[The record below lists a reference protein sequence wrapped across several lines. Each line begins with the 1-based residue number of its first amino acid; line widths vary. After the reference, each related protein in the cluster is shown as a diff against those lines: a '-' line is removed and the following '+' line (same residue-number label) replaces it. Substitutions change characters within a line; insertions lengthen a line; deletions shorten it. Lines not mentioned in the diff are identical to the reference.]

1 MVKIIISIFTVILIY
16 FSAKISK
23 DKGDMHL
30 HAPEQSTPAVTISPD
45 IKIIVPPEV
54 KSELEQQ
61 AAILNANKKCDSKTE
76 ILIVDFILNS
86 QIYGEPVIVHRILG
100 GGIAIE
106 EEIWKQFN
114 LIPLDDKILL
124 SDCSY
129 GYLLPQRDDFNYKF
143 NPALQTLEIVA
154 TANAFQ
160 GVIFGI
166 PVVKRKPIEP
176 SPGFFMN
183 YNLSGTETKNASST
197 VGGILGFVGFNKSGS
212 VTHEQSLLN
221 ESSSNKSIRGNTF
234 FKKDFPDAME
244 SIVVGDTLS
253 SDGDWSR
260 PARYLGVRWSRDFLT
275 QPGYVTYPS
284 PSLKGSAALPSVV
297 DVYINNQKQF
307 QQTLTPGP
315 FDYRNVP
322 LTTGAGEVN
331 LVVKDLL
338 GRESVITKSFY
349 TQNTMLKEGLSDF
362 SVESGLFRNNY
373 GTLSNDYSSPF
384 VASTYRQG
392 LTDTITGQSRLEAG
406 VDRQAIGAD
415 VTSVIGTLGSI
426 HLATAVSKDSEKDIG
441 SLYNVG
447 LERRTPNYLIGAQYK
462 AHSKD
467 YTPFAYSSS
476 LETKPKNIFNATATV
491 PIYKDVATS
500 LSYVEQTSYDT
511 TAFRNVS
518 LTTGITLPLQIS
530 MSVIANKSLTED
542 KAWFAGLNFNIPLG
556 KDYSSSL
563 SNNRQNNGD
572 VINTVNLTKN
582 IPAGDGMG
590 WGLNLSDDKTQQ
602 ARANVV
608 VNTDVIQ
615 LSSEVNQGQNNN
627 AIRLGASGSLG
638 YAEGLKFA
646 TRNIGDDSIAVVK
659 VGDLKG
665 IPIYNQNQIMTHTND
680 QGLAFLKIR
689 PYEKAKISIDPNTLP
704 LDVDLNETKREP
716 VPYAK
721 SSALVDFN
729 IVRLKHVLITL
740 LQADGSFVPAGT
752 KVVIK
757 GQQEV
762 FYVGRRGEV
771 YISNLED
778 VSHLTITWKE
788 NSCEFNVEYKSAE
801 VSDSD
806 EKRIGPLKCLN

>member
-1 MVKIIISIFTVILIY
+1 MIKILISIFAVILVY
-16 FSAKISK
+16 FSAKITQDSGVK
-23 DKGDMHL
+23 L
-30 HAPEQSTPAVTISPD
+30 LNVPEQKALVTISPD
-45 IKIIVPPEV
+45 IKIIVPPADKTEIE
-54 KSELEQQ
+54 KQELRLNSNKQCSES
-61 AAILNANKKCDSKTE
+61 NTE

-86 QIYGEPVIVHRILG
+86 QIYEEPVVVHKILG
-100 GGIAIE
+100 GGIAIDVD
-106 EEIWKQFN
+106 IWNQFN
-114 LIPLDDKILL
+114 LIPLDQKILL
-124 SDCSY
+124 SDCTY
-129 GYLLPQRDDFNYKF
+129 GYLLPQREGFSYKF
-143 NPALQTLEIVA
+143 NPALQTLEIA
-154 TANAFQ
+154 ASAEAFQ
-160 GVIFGI
+160 GVVFGI
-166 PVVKRKPIEP
+166 PVRKYKPIES

-183 YNLSGTETKNASST
+183 YNVSGTETKNSNSSI
-197 VGGILGFVGFNKSGS
+197 GGILGFVGFNKTGS

-244 SIVVGDTLS
+244 SFVVGDTLT

-338 GRESVITKSFY
+338 GRETVITKSFY
-349 TQNTMLKEGLSDF
+349 TQNSMLKEGLSDF
-362 SVESGLFRNNY
+362 SLESGLFRNNY

-384 VASTYRQG
+384 VAGTYRQG
-392 LTDTITGQSRLEAG
+392 LTDDITAQSRLEAG
-406 VDRQAIGAD
+406 ADRQAIGAD

-426 HLATAVSKDSEKDIG
+426 HLATAVSKDSEKDTG
-441 SLYNVG
+441 TLYNVG
-447 LERRTPNYLIGAQYK
+447 LERRTPKYLVGAQYK
-462 AHSKD
+462 SYSKD
-467 YTPFAYSSS
+467 YTPFAYSS
-476 LETKPKNIFNATATV
+476 LETRPKNIFNATATV

-530 MSVIANKSLTED
+530 MSVIANKSLSTD

-556 KDYSSSL
+556 KDYSSYLNS
-563 SNNRQNNGD
+563 NRQNNGD
-572 VINTVNLTKN
+572 IINTVNLTKN
-582 IPAGDGMG
+582 IPAGEGIG
-590 WGLNLSDDKTQQ
+590 WGLNLSDDVIQQ
-602 ARANVV
+602 TRANII
-608 VNTDVIQ
+608 VNTGSAQ
-615 LSSEVNQGQNNN
+615 FSSEINQGQNSN
-627 AIRLGASGSLG
+627 AIRLGANGSLG
-638 YAEGLKFA
+638 YAEGLAFA
-646 TRNIGDDSIAVVK
+646 TRNIGDDSIAIVK

-680 QGLAFLKIR
+680 QGLAFVKIR

-716 VPYAK
+716 VAYAK
-721 SSALVDFN
+721 SSVLVDFS
-729 IVRLKHVLITL
+729 IVRLKHVLVTI
-740 LQADGSFVPAGT
+740 LQADGSFVPSGA
-752 KVVIK
+752 KVEIK
-757 GQQEV
+757 GQEEI

>member
-1 MVKIIISIFTVILIY
+1 MIKILISIFAVILVY
-16 FSAKISK
+16 FSAKITQDSGVK
-23 DKGDMHL
+23 L
-30 HAPEQSTPAVTISPD
+30 LNVPEQKALVTISPD
-45 IKIIVPPEV
+45 IKIIVPPADKTEIE
-54 KSELEQQ
+54 KQELRLNSNKQCSES
-61 AAILNANKKCDSKTE
+61 NTE

-86 QIYGEPVIVHRILG
+86 QIYEEPVVVHKILG
-100 GGIAIE
+100 GGIAIDVD
-106 EEIWKQFN
+106 IWNQFN
-114 LIPLDDKILL
+114 LIPLDQKILL
-124 SDCSY
+124 SDCTY
-129 GYLLPQRDDFNYKF
+129 GYLLPQREGFSYKF
-143 NPALQTLEIVA
+143 NPALQTLEIA
-154 TANAFQ
+154 ASAEAFQ
-160 GVIFGI
+160 GVVFGI
-166 PVVKRKPIEP
+166 PVRKYKPIES

-183 YNLSGTETKNASST
+183 YNVSGTETKNSNSSI
-197 VGGILGFVGFNKSGS
+197 GGILGFVGFNKTGS

-244 SIVVGDTLS
+244 SFVVGDTLT

-338 GRESVITKSFY
+338 GRETVITKSFY
-349 TQNTMLKEGLSDF
+349 TQNSMLKEGLSDF
-362 SVESGLFRNNY
+362 SLESGLFRNNY

-384 VASTYRQG
+384 VAGTYRQG
-392 LTDTITGQSRLEAG
+392 LTDDITAQSRLEAG
-406 VDRQAIGAD
+406 ADRQAIGAD

-426 HLATAVSKDSEKDIG
+426 HLATAVSKDSEKDTG
-441 SLYNVG
+441 TLYNVG
-447 LERRTPNYLIGAQYK
+447 LERRTPKYLVGAQYK
-462 AHSKD
+462 SYSKD
-467 YTPFAYSSS
+467 YTPFAYSS
-476 LETKPKNIFNATATV
+476 LETRPKNIFNATATV

-530 MSVIANKSLTED
+530 MSVIANKSLSTD

-556 KDYSSSL
+556 KDYSSYLNS
-563 SNNRQNNGD
+563 NRQNNGD
-572 VINTVNLTKN
+572 IINTVNLTKN
-582 IPAGDGMG
+582 IPAGEGIG
-590 WGLNLSDDKTQQ
+590 WGLNLSDDVTQQ
-602 ARANVV
+602 TRANII
-608 VNTDVIQ
+608 VNTGSAQ
-615 LSSEVNQGQNNN
+615 FSSEINQGQNNN
-627 AIRLGASGSLG
+627 AIRLGANGSLG
-638 YAEGLKFA
+638 YAEGLTFA
-646 TRNIGDDSIAVVK
+646 TRSIGDDSIAIVK

-680 QGLAFLKIR
+680 QGLAFVKIR

-716 VPYAK
+716 VAYAK
-721 SSALVDFN
+721 SSVLVDFS
-729 IVRLKHVLITL
+729 IVRLKHVLITI
-740 LQADGSFVPAGT
+740 LQADGSFVPSGA
-752 KVVIK
+752 KVEIK
-757 GQQEV
+757 GQEEV

>member
-1 MVKIIISIFTVILIY
+1 MIKILISIFAAILVY
-16 FSAKISK
+16 FSAKITQDSGVK
-23 DKGDMHL
+23 L
-30 HAPEQSTPAVTISPD
+30 LNTPEQKALVTISPD
-45 IKIIVPPEV
+45 IKIIVPPADKTEIE
-54 KSELEQQ
+54 KQELRLNSNKQCSES
-61 AAILNANKKCDSKTE
+61 NTE

-86 QIYGEPVIVHRILG
+86 QIYEEPVVVHKILG
-100 GGIAIE
+100 GGIAIDVD
-106 EEIWKQFN
+106 IWNQFN
-114 LIPLDDKILL
+114 LIPLDQKILL
-124 SDCSY
+124 SDCTY
-129 GYLLPQRDDFNYKF
+129 GYLLPQREGFSYKF
-143 NPALQTLEIVA
+143 NPALQTLEIA
-154 TANAFQ
+154 ASADAFQ
-160 GVIFGI
+160 GVVFGI
-166 PVVKRKPIEP
+166 PVRKYKPIES

-183 YNLSGTETKNASST
+183 YNVSGTETKNSNSSI
-197 VGGILGFVGFNKSGS
+197 GGILGFVGFNKTGS

-244 SIVVGDTLS
+244 SFVVGDTLT

-338 GRESVITKSFY
+338 GRETVITKSFY
-349 TQNTMLKEGLSDF
+349 TQNSMLKEGLSDF
-362 SVESGLFRNNY
+362 SLESGLFRNNY

-384 VASTYRQG
+384 VAGTYRQG
-392 LTDTITGQSRLEAG
+392 LTDDITAQSRLEAG
-406 VDRQAIGAD
+406 ADRQAIGAD

-426 HLATAVSKDSEKDIG
+426 HLATAVSKDSEKDTG
-441 SLYNVG
+441 TLYNVG
-447 LERRTPNYLIGAQYK
+447 LERRTPKYLVGAQYK
-462 AHSKD
+462 SYSKD
-467 YTPFAYSSS
+467 YTPFAYSS
-476 LETKPKNIFNATATV
+476 LETRPKNIFNATATV

-530 MSVIANKSLTED
+530 MSVIANKSLSTD

-556 KDYSSSL
+556 KDYSSYLNS
-563 SNNRQNNGD
+563 NRQNNGD
-572 VINTVNLTKN
+572 IINTVNLTKN
-582 IPAGDGMG
+582 IPAGEGIG
-590 WGLNLSDDKTQQ
+590 WGLNLSDDVTQQ
-602 ARANVV
+602 TRANII
-608 VNTDVIQ
+608 VNTGSAQ
-615 LSSEVNQGQNNN
+615 FSSEINQGQNNN
-627 AIRLGASGSLG
+627 AIRLGANGSLG
-638 YAEGLKFA
+638 YAEGLTFA
-646 TRNIGDDSIAVVK
+646 TRNIGDDSIAIVK

-680 QGLAFLKIR
+680 QGLAFVKIR

-716 VPYAK
+716 VAYAK
-721 SSALVDFN
+721 SSVLVDFS
-729 IVRLKHVLITL
+729 IVRLKHVLITIL
-740 LQADGSFVPAGT
+740 KADGSFVPSGA
-752 KVVIK
+752 KVVVK
-757 GQQEV
+757 GQEEV

-788 NSCEFNVEYKSAE
+788 HSCEFNVEYKSAE

>member
-1 MVKIIISIFTVILIY
+1 MIKILISIFTVILVY
-16 FSAKISK
+16 FSAKITQDSGVK
-23 DKGDMHL
+23 L
-30 HAPEQSTPAVTISPD
+30 LNTPEQKTLVTISPD
-45 IKIIVPPEV
+45 IKIIVPPADKTEIE
-54 KSELEQQ
+54 KQELK
-61 AAILNANKKCDSKTE
+61 LNSNKKCSDSNTE
-76 ILIVDFILNS
+76 IVIVDFILNS
-86 QIYGEPVIVHRILG
+86 QIYAEPIVAHKILG
-100 GGIAIE
+100 GGIAIDVD
-106 EEIWKQFN
+106 IWNQFN
-114 LIPLDDKILL
+114 LIPLDQKILL
-124 SDCSY
+124 SDCTY
-129 GYLLPQRDDFNYKF
+129 GYLLPQREGFSYKF
-143 NPALQTLEIVA
+143 NSALQTLEIA
-154 TANAFQ
+154 ASAEAFQ

-166 PVVKRKPIEP
+166 PVRKYKPIES

-183 YNLSGTETKNASST
+183 YNVSGTETKNSSSS
-197 VGGILGFVGFNKSGS
+197 VGGILGFVGFNKTGS

-244 SIVVGDTLS
+244 SFVIGDTLS

-260 PARYLGVRWSRDFLT
+260 PARYFGVRWSRDFLT

-338 GRESVITKSFY
+338 GRETIITKSFY
-349 TQNTMLKEGLSDF
+349 TQNSMLKEGLSDF
-362 SVESGLFRNNY
+362 SLESGLFRNNY

-384 VASTYRQG
+384 VAGTYRQG
-392 LTDTITGQSRLEAG
+392 LTDDITGQSRFEAG
-406 VDRQAIGAD
+406 AERQAIGAD

-426 HLATAVSKDSEKDIG
+426 HLATAVSKDSERDTG
-441 SLYNVG
+441 ALYNVG
-447 LERRTPNYLIGAQYK
+447 VERRTPKYLVGAQYK
-462 AHSKD
+462 SYSKD
-467 YTPFAYSSS
+467 YTPFAYSS
-476 LETKPKNIFNATATV
+476 LETRPKNTFNATATV
-491 PIYKDVATS
+491 PIYKDLATS

-518 LTTGITLPLQIS
+518 LTTGITLPLNIS
-530 MSVIANKSLTED
+530 MSVIANKSLTTD

-556 KDYSSSL
+556 KDYSSYLNS
-563 SNNRQNNGD
+563 NRQSNGD
-572 VINTVNLTKN
+572 IINTVNLTKN
-582 IPAGDGMG
+582 IPSGEGIG
-590 WGLNLSDDKTQQ
+590 WGLNLSDDVTQQ
-602 ARANVV
+602 TRANII
-608 VNTDVIQ
+608 VNTGSAQ
-615 LSSEVNQGQNNN
+615 FSSEINQGQNNN
-627 AIRLGASGSLG
+627 AIRLGANGSLG
-638 YAEGLKFA
+638 YAEGLTFA
-646 TRNIGDDSIAVVK
+646 TRNIGDDSIAIVK

-680 QGLAFLKIR
+680 KGLAFVKIR

-716 VPYAK
+716 VAYAK
-721 SSALVDFN
+721 SSVLVDFS
-729 IVRLKHVLITL
+729 IVRLKHVLITIL
-740 LQADGSFVPAGT
+740 KADGTFVPAGA
-752 KVVIK
+752 KVVVK
-757 GQQEV
+757 GQEEV

-788 NSCEFNVEYKSAE
+788 HSCEFDVEYKSAE

>member
-1 MVKIIISIFTVILIY
+1 MIKILISIFAAILVY
-16 FSAKISK
+16 FSAKISQDSGVK
-23 DKGDMHL
+23 L
-30 HAPEQSTPAVTISPD
+30 LNTPEQKALVTISPD
-45 IKIIVPPEV
+45 IKIIVPP
-54 KSELEQQ
+54 
-61 AAILNANKKCDSKTE
+61 ADKTE
-76 ILIVDFILNS
+76 IEKQELRLNSNKQCSDSNTEIVIVDFILNS
-86 QIYGEPVIVHRILG
+86 QIYAEPIVAHKILG
-100 GGIAIE
+100 GGIAIDVD
-106 EEIWKQFN
+106 IWNQFN
-114 LIPLDDKILL
+114 LIPLDQKILL
-124 SDCSY
+124 SDCTY
-129 GYLLPQRDDFNYKF
+129 GYLLPQQEGFSYKF
-143 NPALQTLEIVA
+143 NPALQTLEIA
-154 TANAFQ
+154 ASADAFQ
-160 GVIFGI
+160 GVVFGI
-166 PVVKRKPIEP
+166 PVRKYKPIES

-183 YNLSGTETKNASST
+183 YNISGTETKNSNSS
-197 VGGILGFVGFNKSGS
+197 VGGILGFVGFNKTGS

-244 SIVVGDTLS
+244 SFVVGDTLT

-338 GRESVITKSFY
+338 GRETVITKSFY
-349 TQNTMLKEGLSDF
+349 TQNSMLKEGLSDF
-362 SVESGLFRNNY
+362 SLESGLFRNNY

-384 VASTYRQG
+384 VAGTYRQG
-392 LTDTITGQSRLEAG
+392 LTDDITAQSRLEAG
-406 VDRQAIGAD
+406 AERQAIGAD

-426 HLATAVSKDSEKDIG
+426 HLATAVSKDSEKDTG
-441 SLYNVG
+441 TLYNVG
-447 LERRTPNYLIGAQYK
+447 LERRTPKYLVGAQYK
-462 AHSKD
+462 SYSKD
-467 YTPFAYSSS
+467 YTPFAYSS
-476 LETKPKNIFNATATV
+476 LETRPKNIFNATATV

-530 MSVIANKSLTED
+530 MSVIANKSLSTD

-556 KDYSSSL
+556 KDYSSYLNS
-563 SNNRQNNGD
+563 NRQNNGD
-572 VINTVNLTKN
+572 IINTVNLTKN
-582 IPAGDGMG
+582 IPAGEGIG
-590 WGLNLSDDKTQQ
+590 WGLNLSDDVTQQ
-602 ARANVV
+602 TRANII
-608 VNTDVIQ
+608 VNTGSAQ
-615 LSSEVNQGQNNN
+615 FSSEINQGQNNN
-627 AIRLGASGSLG
+627 AIRLGANGSLG
-638 YAEGLKFA
+638 YAEGLRFA
-646 TRNIGDDSIAVVK
+646 TRNIGDDSIAIVK

-680 QGLAFLKIR
+680 QGLAFVKIR

-716 VPYAK
+716 VAYAK
-721 SSALVDFN
+721 SSVLVDFS
-729 IVRLKHVLITL
+729 IVRLKHVLITI
-740 LQADGSFVPAGT
+740 LQADGSFVPSGA
-752 KVVIK
+752 KVVVK
-757 GQQEV
+757 GQEEV

-788 NSCEFNVEYKSAE
+788 HSCEFNVEYKSAE

>member
-1 MVKIIISIFTVILIY
+1 MIKILISIFAAILVY
-16 FSAKISK
+16 FSAKITQDSGVK
-23 DKGDMHL
+23 L
-30 HAPEQSTPAVTISPD
+30 LNTPEQKALVTISPD
-45 IKIIVPPEV
+45 IKIIVPPADKTEIE
-54 KSELEQQ
+54 KQELR
-61 AAILNANKKCDSKTE
+61 LNSNKKCSDSNTE
-76 ILIVDFILNS
+76 IVIVDFILNS
-86 QIYGEPVIVHRILG
+86 QIYAEPIVAHKILG
-100 GGIAIE
+100 GGIAIDVD
-106 EEIWKQFN
+106 IWNQFN
-114 LIPLDDKILL
+114 LIPLDQKILL
-124 SDCSY
+124 SDCTY
-129 GYLLPQRDDFNYKF
+129 GYLLPQREGFSYKF
-143 NPALQTLEIVA
+143 NPALQTLEIA
-154 TANAFQ
+154 ASADAFQ
-160 GVIFGI
+160 GVVFGI
-166 PVVKRKPIEP
+166 PVRKYKPIES

-183 YNLSGTETKNASST
+183 YNVSGTETKNSNSS
-197 VGGILGFVGFNKSGS
+197 VGGILGFVGFNKTGS

-244 SIVVGDTLS
+244 SFVIGDTLS

-338 GRESVITKSFY
+338 GRETVITKSFY
-349 TQNTMLKEGLSDF
+349 TQNSMLKEGLSDF
-362 SVESGLFRNNY
+362 SLESGLFRNNY

-384 VASTYRQG
+384 VAGTYRQG
-392 LTDTITGQSRLEAG
+392 LTDDITGQSRFEAG
-406 VDRQAIGAD
+406 AERQAIGAD

-426 HLATAVSKDSEKDIG
+426 HLATAVSKDSERDTG
-441 SLYNVG
+441 TLYNVG
-447 LERRTPNYLIGAQYK
+447 LERRTPKYLVGAQYK
-462 AHSKD
+462 SYSKD
-467 YTPFAYSSS
+467 YTPFAYSS
-476 LETKPKNIFNATATV
+476 LETRPKNIFNATATV
-491 PIYKDVATS
+491 PIYKDLATS

-530 MSVIANKSLTED
+530 MSVIANKSLSTD

-556 KDYSSSL
+556 KDYSSYLNS
-563 SNNRQNNGD
+563 NRQNNGD
-572 VINTVNLTKN
+572 IINTVNLTKN
-582 IPAGDGMG
+582 IPAGEGIG
-590 WGLNLSDDKTQQ
+590 WGLNLSDDVTQQ
-602 ARANVV
+602 TRANII
-608 VNTDVIQ
+608 VNTGSAQ
-615 LSSEVNQGQNNN
+615 FSSEINQGQNNN
-627 AIRLGASGSLG
+627 AIRLGANGSLG
-638 YAEGLKFA
+638 YAEGLTFA
-646 TRNIGDDSIAVVK
+646 TRNIGDDSIAIVK

-680 QGLAFLKIR
+680 KGLAFVKIR

-716 VPYAK
+716 VAYAK
-721 SSALVDFN
+721 SSVLVDFS
-729 IVRLKHVLITL
+729 IVRLKHVLITIL
-740 LQADGSFVPAGT
+740 KADGTFVPAGA
-752 KVVIK
+752 KVVVK
-757 GQQEV
+757 GQEEV

-788 NSCEFNVEYKSAE
+788 HSCEFNVEYKSAE

>member
-1 MVKIIISIFTVILIY
+1 MIKILISIFAVILVY
-16 FSAKISK
+16 FSAKITQDSGVK
-23 DKGDMHL
+23 L
-30 HAPEQSTPAVTISPD
+30 LNVPEQKALVTISPD
-45 IKIIVPPEV
+45 IKIIVPPADKTEIE
-54 KSELEQQ
+54 KQELRLNSNKQCSES
-61 AAILNANKKCDSKTE
+61 NTE

-86 QIYGEPVIVHRILG
+86 QIYEEPVVVHKILG
-100 GGIAIE
+100 GGIAIDVD
-106 EEIWKQFN
+106 IWNQFN
-114 LIPLDDKILL
+114 LIPLDQKILL
-124 SDCSY
+124 SDCTY
-129 GYLLPQRDDFNYKF
+129 GYLLPQREGFSYKF
-143 NPALQTLEIVA
+143 NPALQTLEIA
-154 TANAFQ
+154 ASAEAFQ
-160 GVIFGI
+160 GVVFGI
-166 PVVKRKPIEP
+166 PVRKYKPIES

-183 YNLSGTETKNASST
+183 YNVSGTETKNSNSSI
-197 VGGILGFVGFNKSGS
+197 GGILGFVGFNKTGS

-244 SIVVGDTLS
+244 SFVVGDTLT

-338 GRESVITKSFY
+338 GRETVITKSFY
-349 TQNTMLKEGLSDF
+349 TQNSMLKEGLSDF
-362 SVESGLFRNNY
+362 SLESGLFRNNY

-384 VASTYRQG
+384 VAGTYRQG
-392 LTDTITGQSRLEAG
+392 LTDDITAQSRLEAG
-406 VDRQAIGAD
+406 AERQAIGAD

-426 HLATAVSKDSEKDIG
+426 HLATAVSKDSEKDTG
-441 SLYNVG
+441 TLYNVG
-447 LERRTPNYLIGAQYK
+447 LERRTPKYLVGAQYK
-462 AHSKD
+462 SYSKD
-467 YTPFAYSSS
+467 YTPFAYSS
-476 LETKPKNIFNATATV
+476 LETRPKNIFNATATV

-530 MSVIANKSLTED
+530 MSVIANKSLSTD

-556 KDYSSSL
+556 KDYSSYLNS
-563 SNNRQNNGD
+563 NRQNNGD
-572 VINTVNLTKN
+572 IINTVNLTKN
-582 IPAGDGMG
+582 IPAGEGIG
-590 WGLNLSDDKTQQ
+590 WGLNLSDDVTQQ
-602 ARANVV
+602 TRANII
-608 VNTDVIQ
+608 VNTGSAQ
-615 LSSEVNQGQNNN
+615 FSSEINQGQNNN
-627 AIRLGASGSLG
+627 AIRLGANGSLG
-638 YAEGLKFA
+638 YAEGLTFA
-646 TRNIGDDSIAVVK
+646 TRNIGDDSVAIVK

-680 QGLAFLKIR
+680 QGLAFVKIR

-716 VPYAK
+716 VAYAK
-721 SSALVDFN
+721 SSVLVDFS
-729 IVRLKHVLITL
+729 IVRLKHVLITI
-740 LQADGSFVPAGT
+740 LQADGSFVPSGA
-752 KVVIK
+752 KVEIK
-757 GQQEV
+757 GQEEV

-788 NSCEFNVEYKSAE
+788 HSCEFNVEYKSAE

>member
-1 MVKIIISIFTVILIY
+1 MIKILISIFAVILVY
-16 FSAKISK
+16 FSAKITQDSGVK
-23 DKGDMHL
+23 L
-30 HAPEQSTPAVTISPD
+30 LNVPEQKALVTISPD
-45 IKIIVPPEV
+45 IKIIVPPADKTEIE
-54 KSELEQQ
+54 KQELRLNSNKQCSES
-61 AAILNANKKCDSKTE
+61 NTE

-86 QIYGEPVIVHRILG
+86 QIYAEPVVVHKILG
-100 GGIAIE
+100 GGIAIDVD
-106 EEIWKQFN
+106 IWNQFN
-114 LIPLDDKILL
+114 LIPLDQKILL
-124 SDCSY
+124 SDCTY
-129 GYLLPQRDDFNYKF
+129 GYLLPQREGFSYKF
-143 NPALQTLEIVA
+143 NPALQTLEIA
-154 TANAFQ
+154 ASAEAFQ
-160 GVIFGI
+160 GVVFGI
-166 PVVKRKPIEP
+166 PVRKYKPIES

-183 YNLSGTETKNASST
+183 YNVSGTETKNSNSSI
-197 VGGILGFVGFNKSGS
+197 GGILGFVGFNKTGS

-244 SIVVGDTLS
+244 SFVVGDTLT

-338 GRESVITKSFY
+338 GRETVITKSFY
-349 TQNTMLKEGLSDF
+349 TQNSMLKEGLSDF
-362 SVESGLFRNNY
+362 SLESGLFRNNY

-384 VASTYRQG
+384 VAGTYRQG
-392 LTDTITGQSRLEAG
+392 LTDDITAQSRLEAG
-406 VDRQAIGAD
+406 ADRQAIGAD

-426 HLATAVSKDSEKDIG
+426 HLATAVSKDSEKDTG
-441 SLYNVG
+441 TLYNVG
-447 LERRTPNYLIGAQYK
+447 LERRTPKYLVGAQYK
-462 AHSKD
+462 SYSKD
-467 YTPFAYSSS
+467 YTPFAYSS
-476 LETKPKNIFNATATV
+476 LETRPKNIFNATATV

-530 MSVIANKSLTED
+530 MSVIANKSLSTD

-556 KDYSSSL
+556 KDYSSYLNS
-563 SNNRQNNGD
+563 NRQNNGD
-572 VINTVNLTKN
+572 IINTVNLTKN
-582 IPAGDGMG
+582 IPAGEGIG
-590 WGLNLSDDKTQQ
+590 WGLNLSDDVTQQ
-602 ARANVV
+602 TRANII
-608 VNTDVIQ
+608 VNTGSAQ
-615 LSSEVNQGQNNN
+615 FSSEINQGQNNN
-627 AIRLGASGSLG
+627 AIRLGANGSLG
-638 YAEGLKFA
+638 YAEGLTFA
-646 TRNIGDDSIAVVK
+646 TRSIGDDSIAIVK

-680 QGLAFLKIR
+680 QGLAFVKIR

-716 VPYAK
+716 VAYAK
-721 SSALVDFN
+721 SSVLVDFS
-729 IVRLKHVLITL
+729 IVRLKHVLVTI
-740 LQADGSFVPAGT
+740 LQADGSFVPSGA
-752 KVVIK
+752 KVEIK
-757 GQQEV
+757 GQEEV

-801 VSDSD
+801 ISDSD

>member
-1 MVKIIISIFTVILIY
+1 MIKILISIFAAILVY
-16 FSAKISK
+16 FSAKISQDSGVK
-23 DKGDMHL
+23 L
-30 HAPEQSTPAVTISPD
+30 LNTPEQKALVTISPD
-45 IKIIVPPEV
+45 IKIIVPPADKTEIE
-54 KSELEQQ
+54 KQELR
-61 AAILNANKKCDSKTE
+61 LNSNKKCSDSNTE
-76 ILIVDFILNS
+76 IVIVDFILNS
-86 QIYGEPVIVHRILG
+86 QIYAEPIVAHKILG
-100 GGIAIE
+100 GGIAIDVD
-106 EEIWKQFN
+106 IWNQFN
-114 LIPLDDKILL
+114 LIPLDQKILL
-124 SDCSY
+124 SDCTY
-129 GYLLPQRDDFNYKF
+129 GYLLPQREGFSYKF
-143 NPALQTLEIVA
+143 NSALQTLEIA
-154 TANAFQ
+154 ASADAFQ
-160 GVIFGI
+160 GVVFGI
-166 PVVKRKPIEP
+166 PVRKYKPIES

-183 YNLSGTETKNASST
+183 YNVSGTETKNSNSS
-197 VGGILGFVGFNKSGS
+197 VGGILGFVGFNKTGS

-244 SIVVGDTLS
+244 SFVVGDTLT

-338 GRESVITKSFY
+338 GRETVITKSFY
-349 TQNTMLKEGLSDF
+349 TQNSMLKEGLSDF
-362 SVESGLFRNNY
+362 SLESGLFRNNY

-384 VASTYRQG
+384 VAGTYRQG
-392 LTDTITGQSRLEAG
+392 LTDDITAQSRLEAG
-406 VDRQAIGAD
+406 ADRQAIGAD

-426 HLATAVSKDSEKDIG
+426 HLATAVSKDSEKDTG
-441 SLYNVG
+441 TLYNVG
-447 LERRTPNYLIGAQYK
+447 LERRTPKYLVGAQYK
-462 AHSKD
+462 SYSKD
-467 YTPFAYSSS
+467 YTPFAYSS
-476 LETKPKNIFNATATV
+476 LETRPKNIFNATATV
-491 PIYKDVATS
+491 PIYKDLATS

-530 MSVIANKSLTED
+530 MSVIANKSLSTD

-556 KDYSSSL
+556 KDYSSYLNS
-563 SNNRQNNGD
+563 NRQNNGD
-572 VINTVNLTKN
+572 IINTVNLTKN
-582 IPAGDGMG
+582 IPAGEGIG
-590 WGLNLSDDKTQQ
+590 WGLNLSDDVTQQ
-602 ARANVV
+602 TRANII
-608 VNTDVIQ
+608 VNTGSAQ
-615 LSSEVNQGQNNN
+615 FSSEINQGQNNN
-627 AIRLGASGSLG
+627 AIRLGANGSLG
-638 YAEGLKFA
+638 YAEGLTFA
-646 TRNIGDDSIAVVK
+646 TRSIGDDSIAIVK

-680 QGLAFLKIR
+680 QGLAFVKIR

-716 VPYAK
+716 VAYAK
-721 SSALVDFN
+721 SSVLVDFS
-729 IVRLKHVLITL
+729 IVRLKHVLITIL
-740 LQADGSFVPAGT
+740 KADGTFVPAGA
-752 KVVIK
+752 KVVVK
-757 GQQEV
+757 GQEEV

-788 NSCEFNVEYKSAE
+788 HSCEFNVEYKSAE

>member
-1 MVKIIISIFTVILIY
+1 MIKILISIFTVILVY
-16 FSAKISK
+16 FSAKITQDSGVK
-23 DKGDMHL
+23 L
-30 HAPEQSTPAVTISPD
+30 LNTPEQKTLVTISPD
-45 IKIIVPPEV
+45 IKIIVPPADKTEIE
-54 KSELEQQ
+54 KQELK
-61 AAILNANKKCDSKTE
+61 LNSNKKCSDSNTE
-76 ILIVDFILNS
+76 IVIVDFILNS
-86 QIYGEPVIVHRILG
+86 QIYAEPIVAHKILG
-100 GGIAIE
+100 GGIAIDVD
-106 EEIWKQFN
+106 IWNQFN
-114 LIPLDDKILL
+114 LIPLDQKILL
-124 SDCSY
+124 SDCTY
-129 GYLLPQRDDFNYKF
+129 GYLLPQREGFSYKF
-143 NPALQTLEIVA
+143 NSALQTLEIA
-154 TANAFQ
+154 ASADAFQ
-160 GVIFGI
+160 GVVFGI
-166 PVVKRKPIEP
+166 PVRKYKPIES

-183 YNLSGTETKNASST
+183 YNISGTETKNSNSS
-197 VGGILGFVGFNKSGS
+197 VGGILGFVGFNKTGS

-244 SIVVGDTLS
+244 SFVVGDTLS

-338 GRESVITKSFY
+338 GRETIITKSFY
-349 TQNTMLKEGLSDF
+349 TQNSMLKEGLSDF

-384 VASTYRQG
+384 VAGTYRQG
-392 LTDTITGQSRLEAG
+392 LTDDITAQSRLEAG
-406 VDRQAIGAD
+406 AERQAIGAD

-426 HLATAVSKDSEKDIG
+426 HLATAVSKDSERDTG
-441 SLYNVG
+441 ALYNVG
-447 LERRTPNYLIGAQYK
+447 VERRTPKYLVGAQYK
-462 AHSKD
+462 SYSKD
-467 YTPFAYSSS
+467 YTPFAYSS
-476 LETKPKNIFNATATV
+476 LETQPKNIFNAAVTV

-500 LSYVEQTSYDT
+500 LSYIEQTSYDT

-518 LTTGITLPLQIS
+518 LTTGITLPLNIS
-530 MSVIANKSLTED
+530 MSVIANKSLTTD

-556 KDYSSSL
+556 KDYSSYLNS
-563 SNNRQNNGD
+563 NRQSNGD
-572 VINTVNLTKN
+572 IINTVNLTKN
-582 IPAGDGMG
+582 IPSGEGIG
-590 WGLNLSDDKTQQ
+590 WGLNLSDDVTQQ
-602 ARANVV
+602 TRANII
-608 VNTDVIQ
+608 VNTGSAQ
-615 LSSEVNQGQNNN
+615 FSSEINQGQNNN
-627 AIRLGASGSLG
+627 AIRLGANGSLG
-638 YAEGLKFA
+638 YAEGLTFA
-646 TRNIGDDSIAVVK
+646 TRNIGDDSIAIVK

-680 QGLAFLKIR
+680 QGLAFVKIR

-716 VPYAK
+716 VAYAK
-721 SSALVDFN
+721 SSVLVDFS
-729 IVRLKHVLITL
+729 IVRLKHVLITIL
-740 LQADGSFVPAGT
+740 KADGTFVPAGA
-752 KVVIK
+752 KVVVK
-757 GQQEV
+757 GQEEV

>member
-1 MVKIIISIFTVILIY
+1 MIKILISIFAVILVY
-16 FSAKISK
+16 FSAKITQDSGVK
-23 DKGDMHL
+23 L
-30 HAPEQSTPAVTISPD
+30 LNVPEQKALVTISPD
-45 IKIIVPPEV
+45 IKIIVPPADKTEIE
-54 KSELEQQ
+54 KQELRLNSNKQCSES
-61 AAILNANKKCDSKTE
+61 NTE

-86 QIYGEPVIVHRILG
+86 QIYEEPVVVHKILG
-100 GGIAIE
+100 GGIAIDVD
-106 EEIWKQFN
+106 IWNQFN
-114 LIPLDDKILL
+114 LIPLDQKILL
-124 SDCSY
+124 SDCTY
-129 GYLLPQRDDFNYKF
+129 GYLLPQREGFSYKF
-143 NPALQTLEIVA
+143 NPALQTLEIA
-154 TANAFQ
+154 ASAEAFQ
-160 GVIFGI
+160 GVVFGI
-166 PVVKRKPIEP
+166 PVRKYKPIES

-183 YNLSGTETKNASST
+183 YNVSGTETKNSNSSI
-197 VGGILGFVGFNKSGS
+197 GGILGFVGFNKTGS

-244 SIVVGDTLS
+244 SFVVGDTLT

-338 GRESVITKSFY
+338 GRETVITKSFY
-349 TQNTMLKEGLSDF
+349 TQNSMLKEGLSDF
-362 SVESGLFRNNY
+362 SLESGLFRNNY

-384 VASTYRQG
+384 VAGTYRQG
-392 LTDTITGQSRLEAG
+392 LTDDITAQSRLEAG
-406 VDRQAIGAD
+406 ADRQAIGAD

-426 HLATAVSKDSEKDIG
+426 HLATAVSKDSEKDTG
-441 SLYNVG
+441 TLYNVG
-447 LERRTPNYLIGAQYK
+447 LERRTPKYLVGAQYK
-462 AHSKD
+462 SYSKD
-467 YTPFAYSSS
+467 YTPFAYSS
-476 LETKPKNIFNATATV
+476 LETRPKNIFNATATV

-530 MSVIANKSLTED
+530 MSVIANKSLSTD

-556 KDYSSSL
+556 KDYSSYLNS
-563 SNNRQNNGD
+563 NRQNNGD
-572 VINTVNLTKN
+572 IINTVNLTKN
-582 IPAGDGMG
+582 IPAGEGIG
-590 WGLNLSDDKTQQ
+590 WGLNLSDDVIQQ
-602 ARANVV
+602 TRANII
-608 VNTDVIQ
+608 VNTGSAQ
-615 LSSEVNQGQNNN
+615 FSSEINQGQNSN
-627 AIRLGASGSLG
+627 AIRLGANGSLG
-638 YAEGLKFA
+638 YAEGLTFA
-646 TRNIGDDSIAVVK
+646 TRSIGDDSVAIVK

-680 QGLAFLKIR
+680 QGLAFVKIR

-716 VPYAK
+716 VAYAK
-721 SSALVDFN
+721 SSVLVDFS
-729 IVRLKHVLITL
+729 IVRLKHVLITI
-740 LQADGSFVPAGT
+740 LQADGSFVPSGA
-752 KVVIK
+752 KVEIK
-757 GQQEV
+757 GQEEI

-801 VSDSD
+801 ISDSD

>member
-1 MVKIIISIFTVILIY
+1 MIKILISIFAAILVY
-16 FSAKISK
+16 FSAKISQDSGVK
-23 DKGDMHL
+23 L
-30 HAPEQSTPAVTISPD
+30 LNTPEQKALVTISPD
-45 IKIIVPPEV
+45 IKIIVPPADKTEIE
-54 KSELEQQ
+54 KQELR
-61 AAILNANKKCDSKTE
+61 LNSNKKCSDSNTE
-76 ILIVDFILNS
+76 IVIVDFILNS
-86 QIYGEPVIVHRILG
+86 QIYAEPIVAHKILG
-100 GGIAIE
+100 GGIAIDVD
-106 EEIWKQFN
+106 IWNQFN
-114 LIPLDDKILL
+114 LIPLDQKILL
-124 SDCSY
+124 SDCTY
-129 GYLLPQRDDFNYKF
+129 GYLLPQREGFSYKF
-143 NPALQTLEIVA
+143 NSALQTLEIA
-154 TANAFQ
+154 ASAESFQ
-160 GVIFGI
+160 GVVFGI
-166 PVVKRKPIEP
+166 PVRKYKPIES

-183 YNLSGTETKNASST
+183 YNVSGTETKNSNSS
-197 VGGILGFVGFNKSGS
+197 VGGILGFVGFNKTGS

-244 SIVVGDTLS
+244 SFVIGDTLS

-338 GRESVITKSFY
+338 GRETVITKSFY
-349 TQNTMLKEGLSDF
+349 TQNSMLKEGLSDF
-362 SVESGLFRNNY
+362 SLESGLFRNNY

-384 VASTYRQG
+384 VAGTYRQG
-392 LTDTITGQSRLEAG
+392 LTDDITGQSRFEAG
-406 VDRQAIGAD
+406 AERQAIGAD

-426 HLATAVSKDSEKDIG
+426 HLATAVSKDSERDTG
-441 SLYNVG
+441 TLYNVG
-447 LERRTPNYLIGAQYK
+447 LERRTPKYLVGAQYK
-462 AHSKD
+462 SYSKD
-467 YTPFAYSSS
+467 YTPFAYSS
-476 LETKPKNIFNATATV
+476 LETRPKNIFNATATV

-530 MSVIANKSLTED
+530 MSVIANKSLSTD

-556 KDYSSSL
+556 KDYSSYLNS
-563 SNNRQNNGD
+563 NRQNNGD
-572 VINTVNLTKN
+572 IINTVNLTKN
-582 IPAGDGMG
+582 IPAGEGIG
-590 WGLNLSDDKTQQ
+590 WGLNLSDDVTQQ
-602 ARANVV
+602 TRANII
-608 VNTDVIQ
+608 VNTGSAQ
-615 LSSEVNQGQNNN
+615 FSSEINQGQNNN
-627 AIRLGASGSLG
+627 AIRLGANGSLG
-638 YAEGLKFA
+638 YAEGLTFA
-646 TRNIGDDSIAVVK
+646 TRSIGDDSIAIVK

-680 QGLAFLKIR
+680 QGLAFVKIR

-716 VPYAK
+716 VAYAK
-721 SSALVDFN
+721 SSVLVDFS
-729 IVRLKHVLITL
+729 IVRLKHVLITIL
-740 LQADGSFVPAGT
+740 KADGTFVPAGA
-752 KVVIK
+752 KVVVK
-757 GQQEV
+757 GQEEV

>member
-1 MVKIIISIFTVILIY
+1 
-16 FSAKISK
+16 
-23 DKGDMHL
+23 
-30 HAPEQSTPAVTISPD
+30 
-45 IKIIVPPEV
+45 
-54 KSELEQQ
+54 
-61 AAILNANKKCDSKTE
+61 
-76 ILIVDFILNS
+76 
-86 QIYGEPVIVHRILG
+86 
-100 GGIAIE
+100 
-106 EEIWKQFN
+106 
-114 LIPLDDKILL
+114 
-124 SDCSY
+124 
-129 GYLLPQRDDFNYKF
+129 LPQREGFSYKF
-143 NPALQTLEIVA
+143 NSALQTLEIA
-154 TANAFQ
+154 ASAEAFQ
-160 GVIFGI
+160 GVVFGI
-166 PVVKRKPIEP
+166 PVRKYKPIES

-183 YNLSGTETKNASST
+183 YNVSGTEIKNSNSS
-197 VGGILGFVGFNKSGS
+197 VGGILGFVGFNKTGS
-212 VTHEQSLLN
+212 LTHEQSLLN

-244 SIVVGDTLS
+244 SFVIGDTLS

-338 GRESVITKSFY
+338 GRETVITKSFY
-349 TQNTMLKEGLSDF
+349 TQNSMLKEGLSDF
-362 SVESGLFRNNY
+362 SLESGLFRNNY

-384 VASTYRQG
+384 VAGTYRQG
-392 LTDTITGQSRLEAG
+392 LTDDITGQSRFEAG
-406 VDRQAIGAD
+406 AERQAIGAD

-426 HLATAVSKDSEKDIG
+426 HLATAVSKDSERDTG
-441 SLYNVG
+441 ALYNVG
-447 LERRTPNYLIGAQYK
+447 VERRTPKYLVGAQYK
-462 AHSKD
+462 SYSKD
-467 YTPFAYSSS
+467 YTPFAYSS
-476 LETKPKNIFNATATV
+476 LETRPKNTFNATATV
-491 PIYKDVATS
+491 PIYKDLATS

-518 LTTGITLPLQIS
+518 LTTGITLPLNIS
-530 MSVIANKSLTED
+530 MSVIANKSLTTD

-563 SNNRQNNGD
+563 NSSRQNNGD
-572 VINTVNLTKN
+572 IINTVNLTKN
-582 IPAGDGMG
+582 IPSGEGIG
-590 WGLNLSDDKTQQ
+590 WGLNLSDDVTQQ
-602 ARANVV
+602 TRANII
-608 VNTDVIQ
+608 VNTGSAQ
-615 LSSEVNQGQNNN
+615 FSSEINQGQNNN
-627 AIRLGASGSLG
+627 AIRLGANGSLG
-638 YAEGLKFA
+638 YAEGLTFA
-646 TRNIGDDSIAVVK
+646 TRNIGDDSIAIVK

-680 QGLAFLKIR
+680 KGLAFVKIR

-716 VPYAK
+716 VAYAK
-721 SSALVDFN
+721 SSVLVDFS
-729 IVRLKHVLITL
+729 IVRLKHVLITIL
-740 LQADGSFVPAGT
+740 KADGTFVPAGA
-752 KVVIK
+752 KVVVK
-757 GQQEV
+757 GQEEV

>member
-1 MVKIIISIFTVILIY
+1 MIKILISIFAAILVY
-16 FSAKISK
+16 FSAKITQDSGVK
-23 DKGDMHL
+23 L
-30 HAPEQSTPAVTISPD
+30 LNTPEQKALVTISPD
-45 IKIIVPPEV
+45 IKIIVPPADKTEIE
-54 KSELEQQ
+54 KQELR
-61 AAILNANKKCDSKTE
+61 LNSNKKCSDSNTE
-76 ILIVDFILNS
+76 IVIVDFILNS
-86 QIYGEPVIVHRILG
+86 QIYAEPIVAHKILG
-100 GGIAIE
+100 GGIAIDVD
-106 EEIWKQFN
+106 IWNQFN
-114 LIPLDDKILL
+114 LIPLDQKILL
-124 SDCSY
+124 SDCTY
-129 GYLLPQRDDFNYKF
+129 GYLLPQREGFSYKF
-143 NPALQTLEIVA
+143 NSALQTLEIA
-154 TANAFQ
+154 ASAESFQ
-160 GVIFGI
+160 GVVFGI
-166 PVVKRKPIEP
+166 PVRKYKPIES

-183 YNLSGTETKNASST
+183 YNVSGTETKNSNSS
-197 VGGILGFVGFNKSGS
+197 VGGILGFVGFNKTGS

-244 SIVVGDTLS
+244 SFVIGDTLS

-338 GRESVITKSFY
+338 GRETVITKSFY
-349 TQNTMLKEGLSDF
+349 TQNSMLKEGLSDF
-362 SVESGLFRNNY
+362 SLESGLFRNNY

-384 VASTYRQG
+384 VAGTYRQG
-392 LTDTITGQSRLEAG
+392 LTDDITAQSRLEAG
-406 VDRQAIGAD
+406 ADRQAIGAD

-426 HLATAVSKDSEKDIG
+426 HLATAVSKDSEKDTG
-441 SLYNVG
+441 TLYNVG
-447 LERRTPNYLIGAQYK
+447 LERRTPKYLVGAQYK
-462 AHSKD
+462 SYSKD
-467 YTPFAYSSS
+467 YTPFAYSS
-476 LETKPKNIFNATATV
+476 LETRPKNIFNATATV
-491 PIYKDVATS
+491 PIYKDLATS

-530 MSVIANKSLTED
+530 MSVIANKSLSAD

-556 KDYSSSL
+556 KDYSSYLNS
-563 SNNRQNNGD
+563 NRQNNGD
-572 VINTVNLTKN
+572 IINTVNLTKN
-582 IPAGDGMG
+582 IPAGEGIG
-590 WGLNLSDDKTQQ
+590 WGLNLSDDVTQQ
-602 ARANVV
+602 TRANII
-608 VNTDVIQ
+608 VNTGSAQ
-615 LSSEVNQGQNNN
+615 FSSEINQGQNNN
-627 AIRLGASGSLG
+627 AIRLGANGSLG
-638 YAEGLKFA
+638 YAEGLTFA
-646 TRNIGDDSIAVVK
+646 TRSIGDDSIAIVK

-680 QGLAFLKIR
+680 QGLAFVKIR

-716 VPYAK
+716 VAYAK
-721 SSALVDFN
+721 SSVLVDFS
-729 IVRLKHVLITL
+729 IVRLKHVLITIL
-740 LQADGSFVPAGT
+740 KADGTFVPAGA
-752 KVVIK
+752 KVVVK
-757 GQQEV
+757 GQEEV

>member
-1 MVKIIISIFTVILIY
+1 MIKILISIFTVILIY
-16 FSAKISK
+16 FSAKITK
-23 DKGDMHL
+23 DKGDMQL
-30 HAPEQSTPAVTISPD
+30 RAPDQNAPVTISPD
-45 IKIIVPPEV
+45 IKVIIPPEV
-54 KSELEQQ
+54 KSELEEQ

-86 QIYGEPVIVHRILG
+86 QIFGEPVIVHRILG

-106 EEIWKQFN
+106 EDIWRQFN
-114 LIPLDDKILL
+114 LIPLDNKILL

-129 GYLLPQRDDFNYKF
+129 GYLLPQREGFNYKF
-143 NPALQTLEIVA
+143 NPALQTLEIIA
-154 TANAFQ
+154 TADAFQ

-166 PVVKRKPIEP
+166 PVRKYKPIEP

-183 YNLSGTETKNASST
+183 YNLSGTEVKNSNST

-244 SIVVGDTLS
+244 SIVVGDTLT

-373 GTLSNDYSSPF
+373 GTLSNDYSSAF
-384 VASTYRQG
+384 VAGTYRQG
-392 LTDTITGQSRLEAG
+392 LTDNITAQSRLEAG

-415 VTSVIGTLGSI
+415 ITSVIGTLGSI
-426 HLATAVSKDSEKDIG
+426 HLATAVSKDSEKDTG
-441 SLYNVG
+441 ALYNVG
-447 LERRTPNYLIGAQYK
+447 LERRTPQYLIGAQYK
-462 AHSKD
+462 AHSKE
-467 YTPFAYSSS
+467 YTPFAYSS
-476 LETKPKNIFNATATV
+476 LETRPKNIFNATATV

-518 LTTGITLPLQIS
+518 LTTGITLPLNIS
-530 MSVIANKSLTED
+530 MSVIANKSLTTD

-563 SNNRQNNGD
+563 NNSRQNNGD
-572 VINTVNLTKN
+572 IINTVNLTKN
-582 IPAGDGMG
+582 IPSGEGIG
-590 WGLNLSDDKTQQ
+590 WGLNLSDDVTQQ
-602 ARANVV
+602 TRANII
-608 VNTDVIQ
+608 VNTGSAQ
-615 LSSEVNQGQNNN
+615 FSSEINQGQNNN
-627 AIRLGASGSLG
+627 AIRLGANGSLG
-638 YAEGLKFA
+638 YAEGLTFA
-646 TRNIGDDSIAVVK
+646 TRNIGDDSIAIVK

-680 QGLAFLKIR
+680 KGLAFVKIR

-716 VPYAK
+716 VAYAK
-721 SSALVDFN
+721 SSVLVDFS
-729 IVRLKHVLITL
+729 IVRLKHVLITIL
-740 LQADGSFVPAGT
+740 KADGTFVPAGA
-752 KVVIK
+752 KVVVK
-757 GQQEV
+757 GQEEV

-771 YISNLED
+771 YISNLQD

-788 NSCEFNVEYKSAE
+788 HSCEFDVEYKSAE

>member
-1 MVKIIISIFTVILIY
+1 MIKILISIFAAILVY
-16 FSAKISK
+16 FSAKITQDSGVK
-23 DKGDMHL
+23 L
-30 HAPEQSTPAVTISPD
+30 LNTPEQKALVTISPD
-45 IKIIVPPEV
+45 IKIIVPPADKTEIE
-54 KSELEQQ
+54 KQELR
-61 AAILNANKKCDSKTE
+61 LNSNKKCSDSNTE
-76 ILIVDFILNS
+76 IVIVDFILNS
-86 QIYGEPVIVHRILG
+86 QIYAEPIVAHKILG
-100 GGIAIE
+100 GGIAIDVD
-106 EEIWKQFN
+106 IWNQFN
-114 LIPLDDKILL
+114 LIPLDQKILL
-124 SDCSY
+124 SDCTY
-129 GYLLPQRDDFNYKF
+129 GYLLPQREGFSYKF
-143 NPALQTLEIVA
+143 NSALQTLEIA
-154 TANAFQ
+154 ASAESFQ
-160 GVIFGI
+160 GVVFGI
-166 PVVKRKPIEP
+166 PVRKYKPIES

-183 YNLSGTETKNASST
+183 YNVSGTETKNSNSS
-197 VGGILGFVGFNKSGS
+197 VGGILGFVGFNKTGS

-244 SIVVGDTLS
+244 SFVVGDTLT

-338 GRESVITKSFY
+338 GRETVITKSFY
-349 TQNTMLKEGLSDF
+349 TQNSMLKEGLSDF
-362 SVESGLFRNNY
+362 SLESGLFRNNY

-384 VASTYRQG
+384 VAGTYRQG
-392 LTDTITGQSRLEAG
+392 LTDDITGQSRFEAG
-406 VDRQAIGAD
+406 ADRQAIGAD

-426 HLATAVSKDSEKDIG
+426 HLATAVSKDSEKDTG
-441 SLYNVG
+441 TLYNVG
-447 LERRTPNYLIGAQYK
+447 LERRTPKYLVGAQYK
-462 AHSKD
+462 SYSKD
-467 YTPFAYSSS
+467 YTPFAYSS
-476 LETKPKNIFNATATV
+476 LETRPKNIFNATATV
-491 PIYKDVATS
+491 PIYKDLATS

-530 MSVIANKSLTED
+530 MSVIANKSLSTD

-556 KDYSSSL
+556 KDYSSYLNS
-563 SNNRQNNGD
+563 NRQNNGD
-572 VINTVNLTKN
+572 IINTVNLTKN
-582 IPAGDGMG
+582 IPAGEGIG
-590 WGLNLSDDKTQQ
+590 WGLNLSDDVTQQ
-602 ARANVV
+602 TRANII
-608 VNTDVIQ
+608 VNTGSAQ
-615 LSSEVNQGQNNN
+615 FSSEINQGQNNN
-627 AIRLGASGSLG
+627 AIRLGANGSLG
-638 YAEGLKFA
+638 YAEGLTFA
-646 TRNIGDDSIAVVK
+646 TRSIGDDSIAIVK

-680 QGLAFLKIR
+680 QGLAFVKIR

-716 VPYAK
+716 VAYAK
-721 SSALVDFN
+721 SSVLVDFS
-729 IVRLKHVLITL
+729 IVRLKHVLITIL
-740 LQADGSFVPAGT
+740 KADGTFVPAGA
-752 KVVIK
+752 KVAVK
-757 GQQEV
+757 GQEEV

>member
-1 MVKIIISIFTVILIY
+1 MIKILISIFTVILVY
-16 FSAKISK
+16 FSAKITQDSGVK
-23 DKGDMHL
+23 L
-30 HAPEQSTPAVTISPD
+30 LNTPEQKTLVTISPD
-45 IKIIVPPEV
+45 IKIIVPPADKTEIE
-54 KSELEQQ
+54 KQELK
-61 AAILNANKKCDSKTE
+61 LNSNKKCSDSNTE
-76 ILIVDFILNS
+76 IVIVDFILNS
-86 QIYGEPVIVHRILG
+86 QIYAEPIVAHKILG
-100 GGIAIE
+100 GGIAIDVD
-106 EEIWKQFN
+106 IWNQFN
-114 LIPLDDKILL
+114 LIPLDQKILL
-124 SDCSY
+124 SDCTY
-129 GYLLPQRDDFNYKF
+129 GYLLPQREGFSYKF
-143 NPALQTLEIVA
+143 NSALQTLEIA
-154 TANAFQ
+154 ASAEAFQ

-166 PVVKRKPIEP
+166 PVRKYKPIES

-183 YNLSGTETKNASST
+183 YNVSGTEIKNSSSS
-197 VGGILGFVGFNKSGS
+197 VGGILGFVGFNKTGS

-244 SIVVGDTLS
+244 SFVIGDTLS

-260 PARYLGVRWSRDFLT
+260 PARYFGVRWSRDFLT

-338 GRESVITKSFY
+338 GRETIITKSFY
-349 TQNTMLKEGLSDF
+349 TQNSMLKEGLSDF
-362 SVESGLFRNNY
+362 SLESGLFRNNY

-384 VASTYRQG
+384 VAGTYRQG
-392 LTDTITGQSRLEAG
+392 LTDDITGQSRFEAG
-406 VDRQAIGAD
+406 AERQAIGAD

-426 HLATAVSKDSEKDIG
+426 HLATAVSKDSERDTG
-441 SLYNVG
+441 ALYNVG
-447 LERRTPNYLIGAQYK
+447 VERRTPKYLVGAQYK
-462 AHSKD
+462 SYSKD
-467 YTPFAYSSS
+467 YTPFAYSS
-476 LETKPKNIFNATATV
+476 LETRPKNTFNATATV
-491 PIYKDVATS
+491 PIYKDLATS

-518 LTTGITLPLQIS
+518 LTTGITLPLNIS
-530 MSVIANKSLTED
+530 MSVIANKSLTTD

-563 SNNRQNNGD
+563 NNSRQNNGD
-572 VINTVNLTKN
+572 IINTVNLTKN
-582 IPAGDGMG
+582 IPSGEGIG
-590 WGLNLSDDKTQQ
+590 WGLNLSDDVTQQ
-602 ARANVV
+602 TRANII
-608 VNTDVIQ
+608 VNTGSAQ
-615 LSSEVNQGQNNN
+615 FSSEINQGQNNN
-627 AIRLGASGSLG
+627 AIRLGANGSLG
-638 YAEGLKFA
+638 YAEGLTFA
-646 TRNIGDDSIAVVK
+646 TRNIGDDSIAIVK

-680 QGLAFLKIR
+680 KGLAFVKIR

-716 VPYAK
+716 VAYAK
-721 SSALVDFN
+721 SSVLVDFS
-729 IVRLKHVLITL
+729 IVRLKHVLITIL
-740 LQADGSFVPAGT
+740 KADGTFVPAGA
-752 KVVIK
+752 KVVVK
-757 GQQEV
+757 GQEEV

-778 VSHLTITWKE
+778 ISHLTITWKE

>member
-1 MVKIIISIFTVILIY
+1 MIKILISIFAVILVY
-16 FSAKISK
+16 FSAKITQDSGVK
-23 DKGDMHL
+23 L
-30 HAPEQSTPAVTISPD
+30 LNTPEQKALVTISPD
-45 IKIIVPPEV
+45 IKIIVPP
-54 KSELEQQ
+54 
-61 AAILNANKKCDSKTE
+61 ADKTE
-76 ILIVDFILNS
+76 IEKQELRLNSNKQCSDSNTEIVIVDFILNS
-86 QIYGEPVIVHRILG
+86 QIYAEPIVAHKILG
-100 GGIAIE
+100 GGIAIDVD
-106 EEIWKQFN
+106 IWNQFN
-114 LIPLDDKILL
+114 LIPLDQKILL
-124 SDCSY
+124 SDCTY
-129 GYLLPQRDDFNYKF
+129 GYLLPQREGFSYKF
-143 NPALQTLEIVA
+143 NPALQTLEIA
-154 TANAFQ
+154 ASAEAFQ
-160 GVIFGI
+160 GVVFGI
-166 PVVKRKPIEP
+166 PVRKYKPIES

-183 YNLSGTETKNASST
+183 YNISGTETKNSNSSI
-197 VGGILGFVGFNKSGS
+197 GGILGFVGFNKTGS

-244 SIVVGDTLS
+244 SFVVGDTLT

-338 GRESVITKSFY
+338 GRETVITKSFY
-349 TQNTMLKEGLSDF
+349 TQNSMLKEGLSDF
-362 SVESGLFRNNY
+362 SLESGLFRNNY

-384 VASTYRQG
+384 VAGTYRQG
-392 LTDTITGQSRLEAG
+392 LTDDITAQSRLEAG
-406 VDRQAIGAD
+406 AERQAIGAD

-426 HLATAVSKDSEKDIG
+426 HLATAVSKDSEKDTG
-441 SLYNVG
+441 TLYNVG
-447 LERRTPNYLIGAQYK
+447 LERRTPKYLVGAQYK
-462 AHSKD
+462 SYSKD
-467 YTPFAYSSS
+467 YTPFAYSS
-476 LETKPKNIFNATATV
+476 LETRPKNIFNATATV

-530 MSVIANKSLTED
+530 MSVIANKSLSTD

-556 KDYSSSL
+556 KDYSSYLNS
-563 SNNRQNNGD
+563 NRQNNGD
-572 VINTVNLTKN
+572 IINTVNLTKN
-582 IPAGDGMG
+582 IPAGEGIG
-590 WGLNLSDDKTQQ
+590 WGLNLSDDVTQQ
-602 ARANVV
+602 TRANII
-608 VNTDVIQ
+608 VNTGSAQ
-615 LSSEVNQGQNNN
+615 FSSEINQGQNNN
-627 AIRLGASGSLG
+627 AIRLGANGSLG
-638 YAEGLKFA
+638 YAEGLRFA
-646 TRNIGDDSIAVVK
+646 TRNIGDDSIAIVK

-680 QGLAFLKIR
+680 QGLAFVKIR

-716 VPYAK
+716 VAYAK
-721 SSALVDFN
+721 SSVLVDFS
-729 IVRLKHVLITL
+729 IVRLKHVLITIL
-740 LQADGSFVPAGT
+740 KADGSFVPSGA
-752 KVVIK
+752 KVVVK
-757 GQQEV
+757 GQEEV

-788 NSCEFNVEYKSAE
+788 HSCEFNVEYKSAE

>member
-1 MVKIIISIFTVILIY
+1 MIKILISIFAAILVY
-16 FSAKISK
+16 FSAKITQDSGVK
-23 DKGDMHL
+23 L
-30 HAPEQSTPAVTISPD
+30 LNTPEQKTLVTISPD
-45 IKIIVPPEV
+45 IKIIVPPADKTEIE
-54 KSELEQQ
+54 KQELR
-61 AAILNANKKCDSKTE
+61 LNSNKKCSDSNTE
-76 ILIVDFILNS
+76 IVIVDFILNS
-86 QIYGEPVIVHRILG
+86 QIYAEPIVAHKILG
-100 GGIAIE
+100 GGIAIDVD
-106 EEIWKQFN
+106 IWNQFN
-114 LIPLDDKILL
+114 LIPLDQKILL
-124 SDCSY
+124 SDCTY
-129 GYLLPQRDDFNYKF
+129 GYLLPQREGFSYKF
-143 NPALQTLEIVA
+143 NSALQTLEIA
-154 TANAFQ
+154 ASAESFQ
-160 GVIFGI
+160 GVVFGI
-166 PVVKRKPIEP
+166 PVRKYKPIES

-183 YNLSGTETKNASST
+183 YNVSGTETKNSNSS
-197 VGGILGFVGFNKSGS
+197 VGGILGFVGFNKTGS

-244 SIVVGDTLS
+244 SFVIGDTLS

-338 GRESVITKSFY
+338 GRETVITKSFY
-349 TQNTMLKEGLSDF
+349 TQNSMLKEGLSDF
-362 SVESGLFRNNY
+362 SLESGLFRNNY

-384 VASTYRQG
+384 VAGTYRQG
-392 LTDTITGQSRLEAG
+392 LTDDITAQSRLEAG
-406 VDRQAIGAD
+406 ADRQAIGAD

-426 HLATAVSKDSEKDIG
+426 HLATAVSKDSEKDTG
-441 SLYNVG
+441 TLYNVG
-447 LERRTPNYLIGAQYK
+447 LERRTPKYLVGAQYK
-462 AHSKD
+462 SYSKD
-467 YTPFAYSSS
+467 YTPFAYSS
-476 LETKPKNIFNATATV
+476 LETRPKNIFNATATV
-491 PIYKDVATS
+491 PIYKDLATS

-530 MSVIANKSLTED
+530 MSVIANKSLSTD

-556 KDYSSSL
+556 KDYSSYLNS
-563 SNNRQNNGD
+563 NRQNNGD
-572 VINTVNLTKN
+572 IINTVNLTKN
-582 IPAGDGMG
+582 VPAGEGIG
-590 WGLNLSDDKTQQ
+590 WGLNLSDDVTQQ
-602 ARANVV
+602 TRANII
-608 VNTDVIQ
+608 VNTGSAQ
-615 LSSEVNQGQNNN
+615 FSSEINQGQNNN
-627 AIRLGASGSLG
+627 AIRLGANGSLG
-638 YAEGLKFA
+638 YAEGLTFA
-646 TRNIGDDSIAVVK
+646 TRSIGDDSIAIVK

-680 QGLAFLKIR
+680 QGLAFVKIR

-716 VPYAK
+716 VAYAK
-721 SSALVDFN
+721 SSVLVDFS
-729 IVRLKHVLITL
+729 IVRLKHVLITIL
-740 LQADGSFVPAGT
+740 KADGTFVPAGA
-752 KVVIK
+752 KVVVK
-757 GQQEV
+757 GQEEV

-788 NSCEFNVEYKSAE
+788 HSCEFNVEYKSAE

>member
-1 MVKIIISIFTVILIY
+1 MIKILISIFAAILVY
-16 FSAKISK
+16 FSAKITQDSGVK
-23 DKGDMHL
+23 L
-30 HAPEQSTPAVTISPD
+30 LNTPEQKALVTISPD
-45 IKIIVPPEV
+45 IKIIVPPADKTEIE
-54 KSELEQQ
+54 KQELR
-61 AAILNANKKCDSKTE
+61 LNSNKKCSDSNTE
-76 ILIVDFILNS
+76 IVIVDFILNS
-86 QIYGEPVIVHRILG
+86 QIYAEPIVAHKILG
-100 GGIAIE
+100 GGIAIDVD
-106 EEIWKQFN
+106 IWNQFN
-114 LIPLDDKILL
+114 LIPLDQKILL
-124 SDCSY
+124 SDCTY
-129 GYLLPQRDDFNYKF
+129 GYLLPQREGFSYKF
-143 NPALQTLEIVA
+143 NSALQTLEIA
-154 TANAFQ
+154 ASADAFQ
-160 GVIFGI
+160 GVVFGI
-166 PVVKRKPIEP
+166 PVRKYKPIES

-183 YNLSGTETKNASST
+183 YNVSGTETKNSNSSI
-197 VGGILGFVGFNKSGS
+197 GGILGFVGFNKTGS

-244 SIVVGDTLS
+244 SFVVGDTLT

-338 GRESVITKSFY
+338 GRETVITKSFY
-349 TQNTMLKEGLSDF
+349 TQNSMLKEGLSDF
-362 SVESGLFRNNY
+362 SLESGLFRNNY

-384 VASTYRQG
+384 VAGTYRQG
-392 LTDTITGQSRLEAG
+392 LTDDITGQSRFEAG
-406 VDRQAIGAD
+406 AERQAIGAD

-426 HLATAVSKDSEKDIG
+426 HLATAVSKDSEKDTG
-441 SLYNVG
+441 TLYNVG
-447 LERRTPNYLIGAQYK
+447 LERRTPKYLVGAQYK
-462 AHSKD
+462 SYSKD
-467 YTPFAYSSS
+467 YTPFAYSS
-476 LETKPKNIFNATATV
+476 LETRPKNIFNATATV

-530 MSVIANKSLTED
+530 MSVIANKSLSTD

-556 KDYSSSL
+556 KDYSSYLNS
-563 SNNRQNNGD
+563 NRQNNGD
-572 VINTVNLTKN
+572 IINTVNLTKN
-582 IPAGDGMG
+582 IPAGEGIG
-590 WGLNLSDDKTQQ
+590 WGLNLSDDVTQQ
-602 ARANVV
+602 TRANII
-608 VNTDVIQ
+608 VNTGSAQ
-615 LSSEVNQGQNNN
+615 FSSEINQGQNNN
-627 AIRLGASGSLG
+627 AIRLGANGSLG
-638 YAEGLKFA
+638 YAEGLTFA
-646 TRNIGDDSIAVVK
+646 TRNIGDDSIAIVK

-680 QGLAFLKIR
+680 QGLAFVKIR

-716 VPYAK
+716 VAYAK
-721 SSALVDFN
+721 SSVLVDFS
-729 IVRLKHVLITL
+729 IVRLKHVLITIL
-740 LQADGSFVPAGT
+740 KADGTFVPAGA
-752 KVVIK
+752 KVVVK
-757 GQQEV
+757 GQEEV

-788 NSCEFNVEYKSAE
+788 HSCEFNVEYKSAE

-806 EKRIGPLKCLN
+806 EKRIGPLKCIN

>member
-1 MVKIIISIFTVILIY
+1 MIKILISIFTVVLIY
-16 FSAKISK
+16 FSAKITQ
-23 DKGDMHL
+23 DKGVMQL
-30 HAPEQSTPAVTISPD
+30 NAPEQKALVTISPD
-45 IKIIVPPEV
+45 IKIIVPPEE
-54 KSELEQQ
+54 KTEIEKQELR
-61 AAILNANKKCDSKTE
+61 LNSNKKCSDSNTE

-86 QIYGEPVIVHRILG
+86 QIYAEPVVVHRILG
-100 GGIAIE
+100 GGIAIDVD
-106 EEIWKQFN
+106 IWNQFN
-114 LIPLDDKILL
+114 LIPLDEKILL
-124 SDCSY
+124 SDCTY
-129 GYLLPQRDDFNYKF
+129 GYLLPQREGFSYKF
-143 NPALQTLEIVA
+143 NSALQTLEIVA
-154 TANAFQ
+154 SADAFQ

-166 PVVKRKPIEP
+166 PVRKYKPIES

-183 YNLSGTETKNASST
+183 YNISGTETKNSNSS
-197 VGGILGFVGFNKSGS
+197 VGGILGFVGFNKTGS

-244 SIVVGDTLS
+244 SFVVGDTLS

-338 GRESVITKSFY
+338 GRETVITKSFY
-349 TQNTMLKEGLSDF
+349 TQNSMLKEGLSDF

-384 VASTYRQG
+384 VAGTYRQG
-392 LTDTITGQSRLEAG
+392 LTDDITAQSRLEAG
-406 VDRQAIGAD
+406 ADRQAIGAD

-426 HLATAVSKDSEKDIG
+426 HLATAVSKDSEKDTG
-441 SLYNVG
+441 TLYNVG
-447 LERRTPNYLIGAQYK
+447 LERRTPQYLIGAQYK
-462 AHSKD
+462 SYSKD
-467 YTPFAYSSS
+467 YTPFAYSS
-476 LETKPKNIFNATATV
+476 LETRPKNIFNAAVTV

-500 LSYVEQTSYDT
+500 LSYIEQTSYDT

-518 LTTGITLPLQIS
+518 LTTGITLPLNIS
-530 MSVIANKSLTED
+530 MSVIANKSLSTD

-556 KDYSSSL
+556 KDYSSYLNS
-563 SNNRQNNGD
+563 NRQNNGD
-572 VINTVNLTKN
+572 IINTVNLTKN
-582 IPAGDGMG
+582 IPAGEGIG
-590 WGLNLSDDKTQQ
+590 WGLNLSDDVTQQ
-602 ARANVV
+602 TRANII
-608 VNTDVIQ
+608 VNTGSAQ
-615 LSSEVNQGQNNN
+615 FSSEINQGQNSN
-627 AIRLGASGSLG
+627 AIRLGANGSLG
-638 YAEGLKFA
+638 YAEGLTFA
-646 TRNIGDDSIAVVK
+646 TRNIGDDSIAIVK

-680 QGLAFLKIR
+680 QGLAFVKIR

-721 SSALVDFN
+721 SSVLVDFS
-729 IVRLKHVLITL
+729 IVRLKHVLITI
-740 LQADGSFVPAGT
+740 LQADGSFVPAGA
-752 KVVIK
+752 KVAVK
-757 GQQEV
+757 GQEEV

-788 NSCEFNVEYKSAE
+788 HSCEFNVEYKSAE

>member
-1 MVKIIISIFTVILIY
+1 MIKILISIFAVILVY
-16 FSAKISK
+16 FSAKITQDSGVK
-23 DKGDMHL
+23 L
-30 HAPEQSTPAVTISPD
+30 LNVPEQKALVTISPD
-45 IKIIVPPEV
+45 IKIIVPPADKTEIE
-54 KSELEQQ
+54 KQELRLNSNKQCSES
-61 AAILNANKKCDSKTE
+61 NTE

-86 QIYGEPVIVHRILG
+86 QIYEEPVVVHKILG
-100 GGIAIE
+100 GGIAIDVD
-106 EEIWKQFN
+106 IWNQFN
-114 LIPLDDKILL
+114 LIPLDQKILL
-124 SDCSY
+124 SDCTY
-129 GYLLPQRDDFNYKF
+129 GYLLPQREGFSYKF
-143 NPALQTLEIVA
+143 NPALQTLEIA
-154 TANAFQ
+154 ASAEAFQ
-160 GVIFGI
+160 GVVFGI
-166 PVVKRKPIEP
+166 PVRKYKPIES

-183 YNLSGTETKNASST
+183 YNVSGTETKNSNSSI
-197 VGGILGFVGFNKSGS
+197 GGILGFVGFNKTGS

-244 SIVVGDTLS
+244 SFVVGDTLT

-338 GRESVITKSFY
+338 GRETVITKSFY
-349 TQNTMLKEGLSDF
+349 TQNSMLKEGLSDF
-362 SVESGLFRNNY
+362 SLESGLFRNNY

-384 VASTYRQG
+384 VAGTYRQG
-392 LTDTITGQSRLEAG
+392 LTDDITAQSRLEAG
-406 VDRQAIGAD
+406 ADRQAIGAD

-426 HLATAVSKDSEKDIG
+426 HLATAVSKDSEKDTG
-441 SLYNVG
+441 TLYNVG
-447 LERRTPNYLIGAQYK
+447 LERRTPKYLVGAQYK
-462 AHSKD
+462 SYSKD
-467 YTPFAYSSS
+467 YTPFAYSS
-476 LETKPKNIFNATATV
+476 LETRPKNIFNATATV

-518 LTTGITLPLQIS
+518 LATGITLPLQIS
-530 MSVIANKSLTED
+530 MSVIANKSLSTD

-556 KDYSSSL
+556 KDYSSYLNS
-563 SNNRQNNGD
+563 NRQNNGD
-572 VINTVNLTKN
+572 IINTVNLTKN
-582 IPAGDGMG
+582 IPAGEGIG
-590 WGLNLSDDKTQQ
+590 WGLNLSDDVTQQ
-602 ARANVV
+602 TRANII
-608 VNTDVIQ
+608 VNTGSAQ
-615 LSSEVNQGQNNN
+615 FSSEINQGQNSN
-627 AIRLGASGSLG
+627 AIRLGANGSLG
-638 YAEGLKFA
+638 YAEGLTFA
-646 TRNIGDDSIAVVK
+646 TRNIGDDSIAIVK

-680 QGLAFLKIR
+680 QGLAFVKIR

-716 VPYAK
+716 VAYAK
-721 SSALVDFN
+721 SSVLVDFS
-729 IVRLKHVLITL
+729 IVRLKHVLVTI
-740 LQADGSFVPAGT
+740 LQADGSFVPSGA
-752 KVVIK
+752 KVEIK
-757 GQQEV
+757 GQEEI

-801 VSDSD
+801 ISDSD

>member
-1 MVKIIISIFTVILIY
+1 MVKILISIFTVILIY
-16 FSAKISK
+16 FSAKITK
-23 DKGDMHL
+23 NNGVMQL
-30 HAPEQSTPAVTISPD
+30 NAPEQKATVAISPD
-45 IKIIVPPEV
+45 VKILVPPEE
-54 KSELEQQ
+54 KTEIEKQELR
-61 AAILNANKKCDSKTE
+61 LNSNKKCSESNTE
-76 ILIVDFILNS
+76 IIIVDFILNS
-86 QIYGEPVIVHRILG
+86 QIYAEPVVAHKILG
-100 GGIAIE
+100 GGIAIDVD
-106 EEIWKQFN
+106 IWNQFN
-114 LIPLDDKILL
+114 LIPLDQKILL
-124 SDCSY
+124 SDCTY
-129 GYLLPQRDDFNYKF
+129 GYLLPQREGFSYKF
-143 NPALQTLEIVA
+143 NSALQTLEIVA
-154 TANAFQ
+154 SADAFQ

-166 PVVKRKPIEP
+166 PVRKYKPIEP

-183 YNLSGTETKNASST
+183 YNISGTEIRNSSSS

-244 SIVVGDTLS
+244 SFVVGDTLS

-275 QPGYVTYPS
+275 QPGYITYPS

-297 DVYINNQKQF
+297 DIYINNQKQF
-307 QQTLTPGP
+307 QQVLTPGP

-338 GRESVITKSFY
+338 GRETVITKSFY
-349 TQNTMLKEGLSDF
+349 TQNSMLKEGLSDF
-362 SVESGLFRNNY
+362 SMESGLFRKNY
-373 GTLSNDYSSPF
+373 GTLSNDYSTPF
-384 VASTYRQG
+384 AAGTYRQG
-392 LTDTITGQSRLEAG
+392 LTDTTTGQSRLELG

-426 HLATAVSKDSEKDIG
+426 HLATAVSKDSERDTG
-441 SLYNVG
+441 AQYNVG

-462 AHSKD
+462 AYSKD

-476 LETKPKNIFNATATV
+476 LETRTKNIFNATATI

-511 TAFRNVS
+511 SAFRNVS
-518 LTTGITLPLQIS
+518 LTTGISLPLQIS
-530 MSVIANKSLTED
+530 MSVIANKSLTTD
-542 KAWFAGLNFNIPLG
+542 KAWFAGLNLNIPLG
-556 KDYSSSL
+556 QEYSSSL
-563 SNNRQNNGD
+563 NSNRQNNGD

-582 IPAGDGMG
+582 IPAGNGYG

-602 ARANVV
+602 TRANVV

-615 LSSEVNQGQNNN
+615 FSSEVNQGQNNN
-627 AIRLGASGSLG
+627 ALRLGVNGSLG

-665 IPIYNQNQIMTHTND
+665 IPIYSQNQIMTHTND

-721 SSALVDFN
+721 GSALVDFN
-729 IVRLKHVLITL
+729 IVRLKHVLITI

-752 KVVIK
+752 KVAIK
-757 GQQEV
+757 GQEEV

-788 NSCEFNVEYKSAE
+788 HSCEFDIEYKSAE

-806 EKRIGPLKCLN
+806 EKKIGPLKCLN

>member
-1 MVKIIISIFTVILIY
+1 MIKILISIFTVILVY
-16 FSAKISK
+16 FSAKITQDSGVK
-23 DKGDMHL
+23 L
-30 HAPEQSTPAVTISPD
+30 LNTPEQKTLVTISPD
-45 IKIIVPPEV
+45 IKIIVPPADKTEIE
-54 KSELEQQ
+54 KQELK
-61 AAILNANKKCDSKTE
+61 LNSNKKCSDSNTE
-76 ILIVDFILNS
+76 IVIVDFILNS
-86 QIYGEPVIVHRILG
+86 QIYAEPIVAHKILG
-100 GGIAIE
+100 GGIAIDVD
-106 EEIWKQFN
+106 IWNQFN
-114 LIPLDDKILL
+114 LIPLDQKILL
-124 SDCSY
+124 SDCTY
-129 GYLLPQRDDFNYKF
+129 GYLLPQREGFSYKF
-143 NPALQTLEIVA
+143 NSALQTLEIA
-154 TANAFQ
+154 ASAEAFQ

-166 PVVKRKPIEP
+166 PVRKYKPIES

-183 YNLSGTETKNASST
+183 YNVSGTETKNSNSS
-197 VGGILGFVGFNKSGS
+197 VGGILGFVGFNKTGS

-244 SIVVGDTLS
+244 SFVIGDTLS

-260 PARYLGVRWSRDFLT
+260 PARYFGVRWSRDFLT

-338 GRESVITKSFY
+338 GRETIITKSFY
-349 TQNTMLKEGLSDF
+349 TQNSMLKEGLSDF
-362 SVESGLFRNNY
+362 SLESGLFRNNY

-384 VASTYRQG
+384 VAGTYRQG
-392 LTDTITGQSRLEAG
+392 LTDDITAQSRLEAG
-406 VDRQAIGAD
+406 AERQAIGAD

-426 HLATAVSKDSEKDIG
+426 HLATAVSKDSERDTG
-441 SLYNVG
+441 ALYNVG
-447 LERRTPNYLIGAQYK
+447 VERRTPKYLVGAQYK
-462 AHSKD
+462 SYSKD
-467 YTPFAYSSS
+467 YTPFAYSS
-476 LETKPKNIFNATATV
+476 LETRPKNTFNATATV
-491 PIYKDVATS
+491 PIYKDLATS

-518 LTTGITLPLQIS
+518 LTTGITLPLNIS
-530 MSVIANKSLTED
+530 MSVIANKSLTTD

-556 KDYSSSL
+556 KDYSSYLNS
-563 SNNRQNNGD
+563 NRQNNGD
-572 VINTVNLTKN
+572 IINTVNLTKN
-582 IPAGDGMG
+582 IPAGEGIG
-590 WGLNLSDDKTQQ
+590 WGLNLSDDVTQQ
-602 ARANVV
+602 TRANII
-608 VNTDVIQ
+608 VNTGSAQ
-615 LSSEVNQGQNNN
+615 FSSEINQGQNSN
-627 AIRLGASGSLG
+627 AIRLGANGSLG
-638 YAEGLKFA
+638 YAEGLTFA
-646 TRNIGDDSIAVVK
+646 TRNIGDDSIAIVK

-680 QGLAFLKIR
+680 QGLAFVKIR

-721 SSALVDFN
+721 SSVLVDFS
-729 IVRLKHVLITL
+729 IVRLKHVLITI
-740 LQADGSFVPAGT
+740 LQADGMFVPAGA

-757 GQQEV
+757 GQEEV

-801 VSDSD
+801 ISDSD

>member
-1 MVKIIISIFTVILIY
+1 MIKILISIFAAILVY
-16 FSAKISK
+16 FSAKITQDSGVK
-23 DKGDMHL
+23 L
-30 HAPEQSTPAVTISPD
+30 LNTPEQKALVTISPD
-45 IKIIVPPEV
+45 IKIIVPPADKTEIE
-54 KSELEQQ
+54 KQELR
-61 AAILNANKKCDSKTE
+61 LNSNKKCSDSNTE
-76 ILIVDFILNS
+76 IVIVDFILNS
-86 QIYGEPVIVHRILG
+86 QIYAEPIVAHKILG
-100 GGIAIE
+100 GGIAIDVD
-106 EEIWKQFN
+106 IWNQFN
-114 LIPLDDKILL
+114 LIPLDQKILL
-124 SDCSY
+124 SDCTY
-129 GYLLPQRDDFNYKF
+129 GYLLPQREGFSYKF
-143 NPALQTLEIVA
+143 NSALQTLEIA
-154 TANAFQ
+154 ASAEAFQ
-160 GVIFGI
+160 GVVFGI
-166 PVVKRKPIEP
+166 PVRKYKPIES

-183 YNLSGTETKNASST
+183 YNVSGTETKNSNSS
-197 VGGILGFVGFNKSGS
+197 VGGILGFVGFNKTGS

-244 SIVVGDTLS
+244 SFVIGDTLS

-338 GRESVITKSFY
+338 GRETVITKSFY
-349 TQNTMLKEGLSDF
+349 TQNSMLKEGLSDF
-362 SVESGLFRNNY
+362 SLESGLFRNNY

-384 VASTYRQG
+384 VAGTYRQG
-392 LTDTITGQSRLEAG
+392 LTDDITGQSRFEAG
-406 VDRQAIGAD
+406 ADRQAIGAD

-426 HLATAVSKDSEKDIG
+426 HLATAVSKDSEKDTG
-441 SLYNVG
+441 TLYNVG
-447 LERRTPNYLIGAQYK
+447 LERRTPKYLVGAQYK
-462 AHSKD
+462 SYSKD
-467 YTPFAYSSS
+467 YTPFAYSS
-476 LETKPKNIFNATATV
+476 LETRPKNIFNATATV
-491 PIYKDVATS
+491 PIYKDLATS

-530 MSVIANKSLTED
+530 MSVIANKSLSTD

-556 KDYSSSL
+556 KDYSSYLNS
-563 SNNRQNNGD
+563 NRQNNGD
-572 VINTVNLTKN
+572 IINTVNLTKN
-582 IPAGDGMG
+582 IPAGEGIG
-590 WGLNLSDDKTQQ
+590 WGLNLSDDVTQQ
-602 ARANVV
+602 TRANII
-608 VNTDVIQ
+608 VNTGSAQ
-615 LSSEVNQGQNNN
+615 FSSEINQGQNNN
-627 AIRLGASGSLG
+627 AIRLGANGSLG
-638 YAEGLKFA
+638 YAEGLTFA
-646 TRNIGDDSIAVVK
+646 TRSIGDDSIAIVK

-680 QGLAFLKIR
+680 QGLAFVKIR

-716 VPYAK
+716 VAYAK
-721 SSALVDFN
+721 SSVLVDFS
-729 IVRLKHVLITL
+729 IVRLKHVLITIL
-740 LQADGSFVPAGT
+740 KADGTFVPAGA
-752 KVVIK
+752 KVVVK
-757 GQQEV
+757 GQEEV

>member
-1 MVKIIISIFTVILIY
+1 MIKILISIFAAILVY
-16 FSAKISK
+16 FSAKITQDSGVK
-23 DKGDMHL
+23 L
-30 HAPEQSTPAVTISPD
+30 LNTPEQKALVTISPD
-45 IKIIVPPEV
+45 IKIIVPPADKTEIE
-54 KSELEQQ
+54 KQELR
-61 AAILNANKKCDSKTE
+61 LNSNKKCSDSNTE
-76 ILIVDFILNS
+76 IVIVDFILNS
-86 QIYGEPVIVHRILG
+86 QIYAEPIVAHKILG
-100 GGIAIE
+100 GGIAIDVD
-106 EEIWKQFN
+106 IWNQFN
-114 LIPLDDKILL
+114 LIPLDQKILL
-124 SDCSY
+124 SDCTY
-129 GYLLPQRDDFNYKF
+129 GYLLPQREGFSYKF
-143 NPALQTLEIVA
+143 NPALQTLEIA
-154 TANAFQ
+154 ASADAFQ
-160 GVIFGI
+160 GVVFGI
-166 PVVKRKPIEP
+166 PVRKYKPIES

-183 YNLSGTETKNASST
+183 YNVSGTETKNSNSS
-197 VGGILGFVGFNKSGS
+197 VGGILGFVGFNKTGS

-244 SIVVGDTLS
+244 SFVIGDTLS

-338 GRESVITKSFY
+338 GRETVITKSFY
-349 TQNTMLKEGLSDF
+349 TQNSMLKEGLSDF
-362 SVESGLFRNNY
+362 SLESGLFRNNY

-384 VASTYRQG
+384 VAGTYRQG
-392 LTDTITGQSRLEAG
+392 LTDDITGQSRFEAG
-406 VDRQAIGAD
+406 AERQAIGAD

-426 HLATAVSKDSEKDIG
+426 HLATAVSKDSERDTG
-441 SLYNVG
+441 TLYNVG
-447 LERRTPNYLIGAQYK
+447 LERRTPKYLVGAQYK
-462 AHSKD
+462 SYSKD
-467 YTPFAYSSS
+467 YTPFAYSS
-476 LETKPKNIFNATATV
+476 LETRPKNIFNATATV
-491 PIYKDVATS
+491 PIYKDLATS

-530 MSVIANKSLTED
+530 MSVIANKSLSTD

-556 KDYSSSL
+556 KDYSSYLNS
-563 SNNRQNNGD
+563 NRQNNGD
-572 VINTVNLTKN
+572 IINTVNLTKN
-582 IPAGDGMG
+582 IPAGEGIG
-590 WGLNLSDDKTQQ
+590 WGLNLSDDVTQQ
-602 ARANVV
+602 TRANII
-608 VNTDVIQ
+608 VNTGSAQ
-615 LSSEVNQGQNNN
+615 FSSEINQGQNNN
-627 AIRLGASGSLG
+627 AIRLGANGSLG
-638 YAEGLKFA
+638 YAEGLTFA
-646 TRNIGDDSIAVVK
+646 TRSIGDDSIAIVK

-680 QGLAFLKIR
+680 QGLAFVKIR

-716 VPYAK
+716 VAYAK
-721 SSALVDFN
+721 SSVLVDFS
-729 IVRLKHVLITL
+729 IVRLKHVLITIL
-740 LQADGSFVPAGT
+740 KADGTFVPAGA
-752 KVVIK
+752 KVVVK
-757 GQQEV
+757 GQEEV

-788 NSCEFNVEYKSAE
+788 HSCEFNVEYKSAE

-806 EKRIGPLKCLN
+806 EKRIGPLKCIN

>member
-1 MVKIIISIFTVILIY
+1 MIKILISIFAAILVY
-16 FSAKISK
+16 FSAKITQDSGVK
-23 DKGDMHL
+23 L
-30 HAPEQSTPAVTISPD
+30 LNTPEQKALVTISPD
-45 IKIIVPPEV
+45 IKIIVPPADKTEIE
-54 KSELEQQ
+54 KQELR
-61 AAILNANKKCDSKTE
+61 LNSNKKCSDSNTE
-76 ILIVDFILNS
+76 IVIVDFILNS
-86 QIYGEPVIVHRILG
+86 QIYAEPIVAHKILG
-100 GGIAIE
+100 GGIAIDVD
-106 EEIWKQFN
+106 IWNQFN
-114 LIPLDDKILL
+114 LIPLDQKILL
-124 SDCSY
+124 SDCTY
-129 GYLLPQRDDFNYKF
+129 GYLLPQREGFSYKF
-143 NPALQTLEIVA
+143 NPALQTLEIA
-154 TANAFQ
+154 ASADAFQ
-160 GVIFGI
+160 GVVFGI
-166 PVVKRKPIEP
+166 PVRKYKPIES

-183 YNLSGTETKNASST
+183 YNVSGTETKNSNSS
-197 VGGILGFVGFNKSGS
+197 VGGILGFVGFNKTGS

-244 SIVVGDTLS
+244 SFVIGDTLS

-338 GRESVITKSFY
+338 GRETVITKSFY
-349 TQNTMLKEGLSDF
+349 TQNSMLKEGLSDF
-362 SVESGLFRNNY
+362 SLESGLFRNNY

-384 VASTYRQG
+384 VAGTYRQG
-392 LTDTITGQSRLEAG
+392 LTDDITGQSRFEAG
-406 VDRQAIGAD
+406 AERQAIGAD

-426 HLATAVSKDSEKDIG
+426 HLATAVSKDSERDTG
-441 SLYNVG
+441 TLYNVG
-447 LERRTPNYLIGAQYK
+447 LERRTPKYLVGAQYK
-462 AHSKD
+462 SYSKD
-467 YTPFAYSSS
+467 YTPFAYSS
-476 LETKPKNIFNATATV
+476 LETRPKNIFNATATV
-491 PIYKDVATS
+491 PIYKDLATS

-530 MSVIANKSLTED
+530 MSVIANKSLSTD

-556 KDYSSSL
+556 KDYSSYLNS
-563 SNNRQNNGD
+563 NRQNNGD
-572 VINTVNLTKN
+572 IINTVNLTKN
-582 IPAGDGMG
+582 IPAGEGIG
-590 WGLNLSDDKTQQ
+590 WGLNLSDDATQQ
-602 ARANVV
+602 TRANII
-608 VNTDVIQ
+608 VNTGSAQ
-615 LSSEVNQGQNNN
+615 FSSEINQGQNNN
-627 AIRLGASGSLG
+627 AIRLGANGSLG
-638 YAEGLKFA
+638 YAEGLTFA
-646 TRNIGDDSIAVVK
+646 TRSIGDDSIAIVK

-680 QGLAFLKIR
+680 QGLAFVKIR

-716 VPYAK
+716 VAYAK
-721 SSALVDFN
+721 SSVLVDFS
-729 IVRLKHVLITL
+729 IVRLKHVLITIL
-740 LQADGSFVPAGT
+740 KADGTFVPAGA
-752 KVVIK
+752 KVVVK
-757 GQQEV
+757 GQEEV

-788 NSCEFNVEYKSAE
+788 HSCEFNVEYKSAE

-806 EKRIGPLKCLN
+806 EKRIGPLKCIN

>member
-1 MVKIIISIFTVILIY
+1 MIKILISIFTVVLIY
-16 FSAKISK
+16 FSAKITQ
-23 DKGDMHL
+23 DKGVMQL
-30 HAPEQSTPAVTISPD
+30 NAPEQKALVTISPD
-45 IKIIVPPEV
+45 IKIIVPPEE
-54 KSELEQQ
+54 KTEIEKQELR
-61 AAILNANKKCDSKTE
+61 LNSNKKCSDSNTE

-86 QIYGEPVIVHRILG
+86 QIYAEPVVVHRILG
-100 GGIAIE
+100 GGIAIDVD
-106 EEIWKQFN
+106 IWNQFN
-114 LIPLDDKILL
+114 LIPLDEKILL
-124 SDCSY
+124 SDCTY
-129 GYLLPQRDDFNYKF
+129 GYLLPQREGFSYKF
-143 NPALQTLEIVA
+143 NSALQTLEIVA
-154 TANAFQ
+154 SADAFQ

-166 PVVKRKPIEP
+166 PVRKYKPIES

-183 YNLSGTETKNASST
+183 YNISGTETKNSNSS
-197 VGGILGFVGFNKSGS
+197 VGGILGFVGFNKTGS

-244 SIVVGDTLS
+244 SFVVGDTLS

-338 GRESVITKSFY
+338 GRETVITKSFY
-349 TQNTMLKEGLSDF
+349 TQNSMLKEGLSDF
-362 SVESGLFRNNY
+362 SLESGLFRNNY

-384 VASTYRQG
+384 VAGTYRQG
-392 LTDTITGQSRLEAG
+392 LTDDITGQSRLEAG
-406 VDRQAIGAD
+406 ADRQAIGAD

-426 HLATAVSKDSEKDIG
+426 HLATAVSKDSERDTG
-441 SLYNVG
+441 TLYNVG
-447 LERRTPNYLIGAQYK
+447 LERRTPKYLVGAQYK
-462 AHSKD
+462 SYSKD
-467 YTPFAYSSS
+467 YTPFAHSS
-476 LETKPKNIFNATATV
+476 LETQPKNIFNATATV
-491 PIYKDVATS
+491 PIYKDLATS

-530 MSVIANKSLTED
+530 MSVIANKSLSTD

-556 KDYSSSL
+556 KDYSSYLNS
-563 SNNRQNNGD
+563 NRQNNGD
-572 VINTVNLTKN
+572 IINTVNLTKN
-582 IPAGDGMG
+582 IPAGEGIG
-590 WGLNLSDDKTQQ
+590 WGLNLSDDVIQQ
-602 ARANVV
+602 TRANII
-608 VNTDVIQ
+608 VNTGSAQ
-615 LSSEVNQGQNNN
+615 FSSEINQGQNNN
-627 AIRLGASGSLG
+627 AIRLGANGSLG
-638 YAEGLKFA
+638 YAEGLTFA
-646 TRNIGDDSIAVVK
+646 TRNIGDDSVAIVK

-680 QGLAFLKIR
+680 QGLAFVKIR

-716 VPYAK
+716 VAYAK
-721 SSALVDFN
+721 SSVLVDFS
-729 IVRLKHVLITL
+729 IVRLKHVLITI
-740 LQADGSFVPAGT
+740 LQADGSFVPAGA
-752 KVVIK
+752 KVAVK
-757 GQQEV
+757 GQEEV

-788 NSCEFNVEYKSAE
+788 HSCEFNVEYKSAE

-806 EKRIGPLKCLN
+806 EKRIGPLKCIN

>member
-1 MVKIIISIFTVILIY
+1 MIKILISIFAVILVY
-16 FSAKISK
+16 FSAKITQDSAVK
-23 DKGDMHL
+23 L
-30 HAPEQSTPAVTISPD
+30 LNTPEQKALVTISPD
-45 IKIIVPPEV
+45 IKIIVPPADKTEIE
-54 KSELEQQ
+54 KQELR
-61 AAILNANKKCDSKTE
+61 LNSNKKCSDSNTE
-76 ILIVDFILNS
+76 IVIVDFILNS
-86 QIYGEPVIVHRILG
+86 QIYAEPIVAHKILG
-100 GGIAIE
+100 GGIAIDVD
-106 EEIWKQFN
+106 IWNQFN
-114 LIPLDDKILL
+114 LIPLDQKILL
-124 SDCSY
+124 SDCTY
-129 GYLLPQRDDFNYKF
+129 GYLLPQREGFSYKF
-143 NPALQTLEIVA
+143 NSALQTLEIA
-154 TANAFQ
+154 ASADAFQ
-160 GVIFGI
+160 GVVFGI
-166 PVVKRKPIEP
+166 PVRKYKPIES

-183 YNLSGTETKNASST
+183 YNVSGTETKNSSSS
-197 VGGILGFVGFNKSGS
+197 VGGILGFVGFNKTGS

-244 SIVVGDTLS
+244 SFVIGDTLS

-260 PARYLGVRWSRDFLT
+260 PARYFGVRWSRDFLT

-338 GRESVITKSFY
+338 GRETIITKSFY
-349 TQNTMLKEGLSDF
+349 TQNSMLKEGLSDF
-362 SVESGLFRNNY
+362 SLESGLFRNNY

-384 VASTYRQG
+384 VAGTYRQG
-392 LTDTITGQSRLEAG
+392 LTDDITGQSRFEAG
-406 VDRQAIGAD
+406 AERQAIGAD

-426 HLATAVSKDSEKDIG
+426 HLATAVSKDSERDTG
-441 SLYNVG
+441 ALYNVG
-447 LERRTPNYLIGAQYK
+447 VERRTPKYLVGAQYK
-462 AHSKD
+462 SYSKD
-467 YTPFAYSSS
+467 YTPFAYSS
-476 LETKPKNIFNATATV
+476 LETRPKNIFNATATV
-491 PIYKDVATS
+491 PIYKDLATS

-518 LTTGITLPLQIS
+518 LTTGITLPLNIS
-530 MSVIANKSLTED
+530 MSVIANKSLTTD

-563 SNNRQNNGD
+563 NNSRQNNGD
-572 VINTVNLTKN
+572 IINTVNLTKN
-582 IPAGDGMG
+582 IPSGEGIG
-590 WGLNLSDDKTQQ
+590 WGLNLSDDVTQQ
-602 ARANVV
+602 TRANII
-608 VNTDVIQ
+608 VNTGSAQ
-615 LSSEVNQGQNNN
+615 FSSEINQGQNNN
-627 AIRLGASGSLG
+627 AIRLGANGSLG
-638 YAEGLKFA
+638 YAEGLTFA
-646 TRNIGDDSIAVVK
+646 TRNIGDDSIAIVK

-680 QGLAFLKIR
+680 KGLAFVKIR

-716 VPYAK
+716 VAYAK
-721 SSALVDFN
+721 SSVLVDFS
-729 IVRLKHVLITL
+729 IVRLKHVLITIL
-740 LQADGSFVPAGT
+740 KADGTFVPAGA
-752 KVVIK
+752 KVVVK
-757 GQQEV
+757 GQEEV

>member
-1 MVKIIISIFTVILIY
+1 MIKILISIFTVILVY
-16 FSAKISK
+16 FSAKIAQDSGVK
-23 DKGDMHL
+23 L
-30 HAPEQSTPAVTISPD
+30 LNTPEQKTLVTISPD
-45 IKIIVPPEV
+45 IKIIVPPADKTEIE
-54 KSELEQQ
+54 KQELK
-61 AAILNANKKCDSKTE
+61 LNSNKKCSDSNTE
-76 ILIVDFILNS
+76 IVIVDFILNS
-86 QIYGEPVIVHRILG
+86 QIYAEPIVAHKILG
-100 GGIAIE
+100 GGIAIDVD
-106 EEIWKQFN
+106 IWNQFN
-114 LIPLDDKILL
+114 LIPLDQKILL
-124 SDCSY
+124 SDCTY
-129 GYLLPQRDDFNYKF
+129 GYLLPQREGFSYKF
-143 NPALQTLEIVA
+143 NSALQTLEIA
-154 TANAFQ
+154 ASAEAFQ

-166 PVVKRKPIEP
+166 PVRKYKPIES

-183 YNLSGTETKNASST
+183 YNVSGTETKNSSSS
-197 VGGILGFVGFNKSGS
+197 VGGILGFVGFNKTGS

-244 SIVVGDTLS
+244 SFVIGDTLS

-260 PARYLGVRWSRDFLT
+260 PARYFGVRWSRDFLT

-338 GRESVITKSFY
+338 GRETIITKSFY
-349 TQNTMLKEGLSDF
+349 TQNSMLKEGLSDF
-362 SVESGLFRNNY
+362 SLESGLFRNNY

-384 VASTYRQG
+384 VAGTYRQG
-392 LTDTITGQSRLEAG
+392 LTDDITAQSRLEAG
-406 VDRQAIGAD
+406 AERQAIGAD

-426 HLATAVSKDSEKDIG
+426 HLATAVSKDSERDTG
-441 SLYNVG
+441 ALYNVG
-447 LERRTPNYLIGAQYK
+447 VERRTPKYLVGAQYK
-462 AHSKD
+462 SYSKD
-467 YTPFAYSSS
+467 YTPFAYSS
-476 LETKPKNIFNATATV
+476 LETRPKNIFNATATV
-491 PIYKDVATS
+491 PIYKDLATS

-518 LTTGITLPLQIS
+518 LTTGITLPLNIS
-530 MSVIANKSLTED
+530 MSVIANKSLTTD

-563 SNNRQNNGD
+563 NNSRQNNGD
-572 VINTVNLTKN
+572 IINTVNLTKN
-582 IPAGDGMG
+582 IPSGEGIG
-590 WGLNLSDDKTQQ
+590 WGLNLSDDVTQQ
-602 ARANVV
+602 TRANII
-608 VNTDVIQ
+608 VNTGSAQ
-615 LSSEVNQGQNNN
+615 FSSEINQGQNNN
-627 AIRLGASGSLG
+627 AIRLGANGSLG
-638 YAEGLKFA
+638 YAEGLTFA
-646 TRNIGDDSIAVVK
+646 TRNIGDDSIAIVK

-665 IPIYNQNQIMTHTND
+665 IPIYNQNQIMTHTNNK
-680 QGLAFLKIR
+680 GLAFVKIR

-716 VPYAK
+716 VAYAK
-721 SSALVDFN
+721 SSVLVDFS
-729 IVRLKHVLITL
+729 IVRLKHVLITIL
-740 LQADGSFVPAGT
+740 KADGTFVPAGA
-752 KVVIK
+752 KVVVK
-757 GQQEV
+757 GQEEV

>member
-1 MVKIIISIFTVILIY
+1 MIKILISIFAAILVY
-16 FSAKISK
+16 FSAKITQDSGVK
-23 DKGDMHL
+23 L
-30 HAPEQSTPAVTISPD
+30 LNTPEQKALVTISPD
-45 IKIIVPPEV
+45 IKIIVPPADKTEIE
-54 KSELEQQ
+54 KQELR
-61 AAILNANKKCDSKTE
+61 LNSNKKCSDSNTE
-76 ILIVDFILNS
+76 IVIVDFILNS
-86 QIYGEPVIVHRILG
+86 QIYAEPIVAHKILG
-100 GGIAIE
+100 GGIAIDVD
-106 EEIWKQFN
+106 IWNQFN
-114 LIPLDDKILL
+114 LIPLDQKILL
-124 SDCSY
+124 SDCTY
-129 GYLLPQRDDFNYKF
+129 GYLLPQREGFSYKF
-143 NPALQTLEIVA
+143 NPALQTLEIA
-154 TANAFQ
+154 ASADAFQ
-160 GVIFGI
+160 GVVFGI
-166 PVVKRKPIEP
+166 PVRKYKPIES

-183 YNLSGTETKNASST
+183 YNVSGTETKNSNSS
-197 VGGILGFVGFNKSGS
+197 VGGILGFVGFNKTGS

-244 SIVVGDTLS
+244 SFVIGDTLS

-338 GRESVITKSFY
+338 GRETVITKSFY
-349 TQNTMLKEGLSDF
+349 TQNSMLKEGLSDF
-362 SVESGLFRNNY
+362 SLESGLFRNNY

-384 VASTYRQG
+384 VAGTYRQG
-392 LTDTITGQSRLEAG
+392 LTDDITGQSRLEAG
-406 VDRQAIGAD
+406 ADRQAIGAD

-426 HLATAVSKDSEKDIG
+426 HLATAVSKDSEKDTG
-441 SLYNVG
+441 TLYNVG
-447 LERRTPNYLIGAQYK
+447 LERRTPKYLVGAQYK
-462 AHSKD
+462 SYSKD
-467 YTPFAYSSS
+467 YTPFAYSS
-476 LETKPKNIFNATATV
+476 LETRPKNIFNATATV
-491 PIYKDVATS
+491 PIYKDLATS

-530 MSVIANKSLTED
+530 MSVIANKSLSTD

-556 KDYSSSL
+556 KDYSSYLNS
-563 SNNRQNNGD
+563 NRQNNGD
-572 VINTVNLTKN
+572 IINTVNLTKN
-582 IPAGDGMG
+582 IPAGEGIG
-590 WGLNLSDDKTQQ
+590 WGLNLSDDVTQQ
-602 ARANVV
+602 TRANII
-608 VNTDVIQ
+608 VNTGSAQ
-615 LSSEVNQGQNNN
+615 FSSEINQGQNNN
-627 AIRLGASGSLG
+627 AIRLGANGSLG
-638 YAEGLKFA
+638 YAEGLTFA
-646 TRNIGDDSIAVVK
+646 TRNIGDDSIAIVK

-680 QGLAFLKIR
+680 QGLAFVKIR

-716 VPYAK
+716 VAYAK
-721 SSALVDFN
+721 SSVLVDFS
-729 IVRLKHVLITL
+729 IVRLKHVLITIL
-740 LQADGSFVPAGT
+740 KADGTFVPAGA
-752 KVVIK
+752 KVVVK
-757 GQQEV
+757 GQEEV

-788 NSCEFNVEYKSAE
+788 HSCEFNVEYKSAE

-806 EKRIGPLKCLN
+806 EKRIGPLKCIN

>member
-1 MVKIIISIFTVILIY
+1 MIKILISIFAVILVY
-16 FSAKISK
+16 FSAKITQDSGVK
-23 DKGDMHL
+23 L
-30 HAPEQSTPAVTISPD
+30 LNTPEQKALVTISPD
-45 IKIIVPPEV
+45 IKIIVPP
-54 KSELEQQ
+54 
-61 AAILNANKKCDSKTE
+61 ADKTE
-76 ILIVDFILNS
+76 IEKQELRLNSNKQCSDSNTEIVIVDFILNS
-86 QIYGEPVIVHRILG
+86 QIYAEPIVAHKILG
-100 GGIAIE
+100 GGIAIDVD
-106 EEIWKQFN
+106 IWNQFN
-114 LIPLDDKILL
+114 LIPLDQKILL
-124 SDCSY
+124 SDCTY
-129 GYLLPQRDDFNYKF
+129 GYLLPQREGFSYKF
-143 NPALQTLEIVA
+143 NPALQTLEIA
-154 TANAFQ
+154 ASADAFQ
-160 GVIFGI
+160 GVVFGI
-166 PVVKRKPIEP
+166 PVRKYKPIES

-183 YNLSGTETKNASST
+183 YNISGTETKNSNSSI
-197 VGGILGFVGFNKSGS
+197 GGILGFVGFNKTGS

-244 SIVVGDTLS
+244 SFVVGDTLT

-338 GRESVITKSFY
+338 GRETVITKSFY
-349 TQNTMLKEGLSDF
+349 TQNSMLKEGLSDF
-362 SVESGLFRNNY
+362 SLESGLFRNNY

-384 VASTYRQG
+384 VAGTYRQG
-392 LTDTITGQSRLEAG
+392 LTDDITAQSRLEAG
-406 VDRQAIGAD
+406 AERQAIGAD

-426 HLATAVSKDSEKDIG
+426 HLATAVSKDSEKDTG
-441 SLYNVG
+441 TLYNVG
-447 LERRTPNYLIGAQYK
+447 LERRTPKYLVGAQYK
-462 AHSKD
+462 SYSKD
-467 YTPFAYSSS
+467 YTPFAYSS
-476 LETKPKNIFNATATV
+476 LETRPKNIFNATATV

-530 MSVIANKSLTED
+530 MSVIANKSLSTD

-556 KDYSSSL
+556 KDYSSYLNS
-563 SNNRQNNGD
+563 NRQNNGD
-572 VINTVNLTKN
+572 IINTVNLTKN
-582 IPAGDGMG
+582 IPAGEGIG
-590 WGLNLSDDKTQQ
+590 WGLNLSDDVTQQ
-602 ARANVV
+602 TRANII
-608 VNTDVIQ
+608 VNTGSAQ
-615 LSSEVNQGQNNN
+615 FSSEINQGQNNN
-627 AIRLGASGSLG
+627 AIRLGANGSLG
-638 YAEGLKFA
+638 YAEGLRFA
-646 TRNIGDDSIAVVK
+646 TRNIGDDSIAIVK

-680 QGLAFLKIR
+680 QGLAFVKIR

-716 VPYAK
+716 VAYAK
-721 SSALVDFN
+721 SSVLVDFS
-729 IVRLKHVLITL
+729 IVRLKHVLITIL
-740 LQADGSFVPAGT
+740 KADGSFVPSGA
-752 KVVIK
+752 KVVVK
-757 GQQEV
+757 GQEEV

>member
-1 MVKIIISIFTVILIY
+1 MIKILISIFAVILVY
-16 FSAKISK
+16 FSAKITQDSGVK
-23 DKGDMHL
+23 L
-30 HAPEQSTPAVTISPD
+30 LNVPEQKALVTISPD
-45 IKIIVPPEV
+45 IKIIVPPADKTEIE
-54 KSELEQQ
+54 KQELRLNSNKQCSES
-61 AAILNANKKCDSKTE
+61 NTE

-86 QIYGEPVIVHRILG
+86 QIYEEPVVVHKILG
-100 GGIAIE
+100 GGIAIDVD
-106 EEIWKQFN
+106 IWNQFN
-114 LIPLDDKILL
+114 LIPLDQKILL
-124 SDCSY
+124 SDCTY
-129 GYLLPQRDDFNYKF
+129 GYLLPQREGFSYKF
-143 NPALQTLEIVA
+143 NPALQTLEIA
-154 TANAFQ
+154 ASAEAFQ
-160 GVIFGI
+160 GVVFGI
-166 PVVKRKPIEP
+166 PVRKYKPIES

-183 YNLSGTETKNASST
+183 YNVSGTETKNSNSSI
-197 VGGILGFVGFNKSGS
+197 GGILGFVGFNKTGS

-244 SIVVGDTLS
+244 SFVVGDTLT

-338 GRESVITKSFY
+338 GRETVITKSFY
-349 TQNTMLKEGLSDF
+349 TQNSMLKEGLSDF
-362 SVESGLFRNNY
+362 SLESGLFRNNY

-384 VASTYRQG
+384 VAGTYRQG
-392 LTDTITGQSRLEAG
+392 LTDDITAQSRLEAG
-406 VDRQAIGAD
+406 ADRQAIGAD

-426 HLATAVSKDSEKDIG
+426 HLATAVSKDSEKDTG
-441 SLYNVG
+441 TLYNVG
-447 LERRTPNYLIGAQYK
+447 LERRTPKYLVGAQYK
-462 AHSKD
+462 SYSKD
-467 YTPFAYSSS
+467 YTPFAYSS
-476 LETKPKNIFNATATV
+476 LETRPKNIFNATATV

-530 MSVIANKSLTED
+530 MSVIANKSLSTD

-556 KDYSSSL
+556 KDYSSYLNS
-563 SNNRQNNGD
+563 NRQNNGD
-572 VINTVNLTKN
+572 IINTVNLTKN
-582 IPAGDGMG
+582 IPAGEGIG
-590 WGLNLSDDKTQQ
+590 WGLNLSDDVTQQ
-602 ARANVV
+602 TRANII
-608 VNTDVIQ
+608 VNTGSAQ
-615 LSSEVNQGQNNN
+615 FSSEINQGQNNN
-627 AIRLGASGSLG
+627 AIRLGANGSLG
-638 YAEGLKFA
+638 YAEGLTFA
-646 TRNIGDDSIAVVK
+646 TRNIGDDSIAIVK

-680 QGLAFLKIR
+680 QGLAFVKIR

-716 VPYAK
+716 VAYAK
-721 SSALVDFN
+721 SSVLVDFS
-729 IVRLKHVLITL
+729 IVRLKHVLITI
-740 LQADGSFVPAGT
+740 LQADGSFVPSGA
-752 KVVIK
+752 KVEIK
-757 GQQEV
+757 GQEEV

-801 VSDSD
+801 ISDSD